1 MSAEQET
8 DQERR
13 ITFCLYESW
22 EKIAGSSGLP
32 ALKRLQRQEIE
43 AFKSNLV
50 LLDLRN
56 GKDNPNFQVI
66 GNGLTE
72 DLEIDLVGR
81 PLSEVP
87 RRSMLSRVTDH
98 YLEVLAN
105 RVPIAFEAEFVNLE
119 GEKALYRGILLP
131 FSDDNQ
137 NINFILGGVRWILAK
152 DVLLDEDK
160 PTIEELMRTIA
171 SGKDEIS
178 LEREDGETFNE
189 DDLDT
194 TTAPEA
200 AEDSQ
205 REDTDADAV
214 LNHDETINLESD
226 PSEEDAIAVENI
238 IFEEP
243 PINEVSTETT
253 SEEIPT
259 SEENLIEN
267 VEPVNVEAKSIPVD
281 NVLETKE
288 PDPELAVEEAINI
301 GDALLETD
309 DVTEEQIVFEEP
321 PINEVSIETTSEE
334 KPTSEEILIENIES
348 AIVEAELVTEDSAPK
363 IEEAETEHTVEETIN
378 TEVAP
383 LETDYVTE
391 EQVVFEEPLIDEVT
405 QETTSEEVI
414 FSEETSIT
422 QEDAA
427 NYDADTVA
435 DETYLE
441 IDGTTSFEED
451 IIEEL
456 TATPEDLDVSDAN
469 FSEQPEVQFEDNDD
483 DVETEDDTK
492 EGDTLEAVDII
503 REEPAVKE
511 KLKKRAKKGSVIE
524 RSMEM
529 LLGKSKKKDIFG
541 HEIRSAESKITLPTQ
556 PDPNDELDIIDE
568 HAEVDFD
575 ENESNLNT
583 PEQNQSIEVSEP
595 IIDVDN
601 NSEDPSVMIKKGS
614 ETVSDTISASFE
626 DEINKVMDDAID
638 EHIIDVDEVTPE
650 IIKVDSTTT
659 VDPLDGEILLDDID
673 ENNIEKTETVFQ
685 DTHNTIVEDT
695 TNTEEVTSYEIAEEE
710 IKEESSIK
718 LENELHEEISAQ
730 EEELLETPVAES
742 NQSNIALE
750 TDTSDVKEEIT
761 FDVTEAEDIADDA
774 IIIEQQVASSEP
786 IITDTSHDIPA
797 QKEEIS
803 EEDDLQE
810 LQDSLKQIIRY
821 IKKEDASHNR
831 SRDSLYNILT
841 AIYKFHSVC
850 ENSSVAYSKLVAENG
865 LKIQERA
872 PFTPVL
878 KICLGK
884 DYDKTRL
891 TEYAAALG
899 IAKHMNVDVEDF
911 HDFIKHFPGGIKGCV
926 KEMRAIRKGSNGAN
940 LVQQSR
946 TIEEARNV
954 LRDMPVIGRIRLKKM
969 IVSKDADEFCLLLAK
984 RRGHD
989 IDVLKVL
996 DDQYT
1001 KIDPILKRAAFIKGN
1016 LKKEN

>member
-32 ALKRLQRQEIE
+32 ALKRLKSQEIE

-56 GKDNPNFQVI
+56 GKDNPIFQVI

-72 DLEIDLVGR
+72 DLEVDLVGR
-81 PLSEVP
+81 PIAEVP
-87 RRSMLSRVTDH
+87 RRSMLSRVTDY

-105 RVPIAFEAEFVNLE
+105 RVPIAFEAEFVNRE
-119 GEKALYRGILLP
+119 GEKALHRGILLP

-152 DVLLDEDK
+152 DVQLDEDK

-171 SGKDEIS
+171 SGRDEIT
-178 LEREDGETFNE
+178 LENEEDVLNE
-189 DDLDT
+189 DQLDATLSQETTDDTLQERDIAETAVDVKGAIDLEDASFDVNSVAEEKVVFEEPHIDEILLETTSEEAKTSEEIYNESVAPINADT
-194 TTAPEA
+194 ETDNEDNPEKIN
-200 AEDSQ
+200 EP
-205 REDTDADAV
+205 
-214 LNHDETINLESD
+214 ETKLTVEEAINLED
-226 PSEEDAIAVENI
+226 VPSEETAVTEEKVV
-238 IFEEP
+238 FDEP
-243 PINEVSTETT
+243 PISETSTETT
-253 SEEIPT
+253 SDEIILTEEVP
-259 SEENLIEN
+259 SELDG
-267 VEPVNVEAKSIPVD
+267 VD
-281 NVLETKE
+281 NDE
-288 PDPELAVEEAINI
+288 PEEVA
-301 GDALLETD
+301 
-309 DVTEEQIVFEEP
+309 QEEP
-321 PINEVSIETTSEE
+321 P
-334 KPTSEEILIENIES
+334 
-348 AIVEAELVTEDSAPK
+348 
-363 IEEAETEHTVEETIN
+363 
-378 TEVAP
+378 
-383 LETDYVTE
+383 
-391 EQVVFEEPLIDEVT
+391 
-405 QETTSEEVI
+405 
-414 FSEETSIT
+414 
-422 QEDAA
+422 
-427 NYDADTVA
+427 
-435 DETYLE
+435 
-441 IDGTTSFEED
+441 
-451 IIEEL
+451 
-456 TATPEDLDVSDAN
+456 
-469 FSEQPEVQFEDNDD
+469 
-483 DVETEDDTK
+483 
-492 EGDTLEAVDII
+492 
-503 REEPAVKE
+503 VKE
-511 KLKKRAKKGSVIE
+511 KLKKRARKGSVIE

-556 PDPNDELDIIDE
+556 PDPNDEIDIIDE
-568 HAEVDFD
+568 QADVDFA
-575 ENESNLNT
+575 ENEGNLNL
-583 PEQNQSIEVSEP
+583 PEQNHAVESSGS
-595 IIDVDN
+595 IIDEDN
-601 NSEDPSVMIKKGS
+601 TSEDASIVITKDAD
-614 ETVSDTISASFE
+614 TVSDTISVSFE
-626 DEINKVMDDAID
+626 DEINKVMDDAD
-638 EHIIDVDEVTPE
+638 DQHIVDEGNPE
-650 IIKVDSTTT
+650 IITEDSVTITDSPDDEIILEETTE
-659 VDPLDGEILLDDID
+659 PEPEG
-673 ENNIEKTETVFQ
+673 FA
-685 DTHNTIVEDT
+685 
-695 TNTEEVTSYEIAEEE
+695 NTEEVTSYGYVEEE
-710 IKEESSIK
+710 INEEPSLK
-718 LENELHEEISAQ
+718 LENEIHEEISAQ
-730 EEELLETPVAES
+730 EEELLETSVAES

-750 TDTSDVKEEIT
+750 TGTDEEKEEIT

-774 IIIEQQVASSEP
+774 TIIEQQVASSEP
-786 IITDTSHDIPA
+786 IITDTSHDISA
-797 QKEEIS
+797 QKEEKS
-803 EEDDLQE
+803 EEENLRE
-810 LQDSLKQIIRY
+810 LQDSLKQVIRY

-850 ENSSVAYSKLVAENG
+850 ENSPVEYSKLVAENG

-946 TIEEARNV
+946 TVEEARNV
-954 LRDMPVIGRIRLKKM
+954 LRDMPVIGRIRLKKI

-1001 KIDPILKRAAFIKGN
+1001 KIDPILKRAAFINGN

>member
-1 MSAEQET
+1 MSSEQET

-56 GKDNPNFQVI
+56 GKDNPIFQVI

-72 DLEIDLVGR
+72 DLEVDLVGR
-81 PLSEVP
+81 PIAEVP

-105 RVPIAFEAEFVNLE
+105 RVPIAFEAEFVNRE

-152 DVLLDEDK
+152 DVELDEDK

-171 SGKDEIS
+171 SGRDEIT
-178 LEREDGETFNE
+178 LENEEDVLNE
-189 DDLDT
+189 DQLDATLSQETTDDTLQKRDIAETAVDVKGAIDL
-194 TTAPEA
+194 
-200 AEDSQ
+200 
-205 REDTDADAV
+205 
-214 LNHDETINLESD
+214 
-226 PSEEDAIAVENI
+226 EDASFDTNSVAEEKVV
-238 IFEEP
+238 FDEP
-243 PINEVSTETT
+243 PISETSTETT
-253 SEEIPT
+253 SDEIILTEEVP
-259 SEENLIEN
+259 SELDG
-267 VEPVNVEAKSIPVD
+267 VD
-281 NVLETKE
+281 N
-288 PDPELAVEEAINI
+288 DGPEAVA
-301 GDALLETD
+301 
-309 DVTEEQIVFEEP
+309 
-321 PINEVSIETTSEE
+321 
-334 KPTSEEILIENIES
+334 
-348 AIVEAELVTEDSAPK
+348 
-363 IEEAETEHTVEETIN
+363 
-378 TEVAP
+378 
-383 LETDYVTE
+383 
-391 EQVVFEEPLIDEVT
+391 
-405 QETTSEEVI
+405 EEV
-414 FSEETSIT
+414 
-422 QEDAA
+422 
-427 NYDADTVA
+427 
-435 DETYLE
+435 YLE
-441 IDGTTSFEED
+441 IDETTSFEED

-456 TATPEDLDVSDAN
+456 TAHDEQEEDIKPEELDLSN
-469 FSEQPEVQFEDNDD
+469 TIISEPTEEGIEDNNEVVEVDD
-483 DVETEDDTK
+483 QIKDDHIA
-492 EGDTLEAVDII
+492 EAEEVAQ
-503 REEPAVKE
+503 EEPPVKE
-511 KLKKRAKKGSVIE
+511 KLKKRARKGSVIE

-556 PDPNDELDIIDE
+556 PDPNDEIDIMDEQADVDFAENEGNLNLPEQNHAVESSGSIIDE
-568 HAEVDFD
+568 DNTS
-575 ENESNLNT
+575 ENA
-583 PEQNQSIEVSEP
+583 SIV
-595 IIDVDN
+595 ITKDAD
-601 NSEDPSVMIKKGS
+601 
-614 ETVSDTISASFE
+614 TVSDTISVSFE
-626 DEINKVMDDAID
+626 DEINKVMDDAD
-638 EHIIDVDEVTPE
+638 DQHIVDEGNPE
-650 IIKVDSTTT
+650 IITEDSVTITDSPDDEIILEETTE
-659 VDPLDGEILLDDID
+659 PEPEG
-673 ENNIEKTETVFQ
+673 FA
-685 DTHNTIVEDT
+685 
-695 TNTEEVTSYEIAEEE
+695 NTEEVTSYGYVEEE
-710 IKEESSIK
+710 INEESSLK
-718 LENELHEEISAQ
+718 LENEIHEEISAQ
-730 EEELLETPVAES
+730 EEELLETSVAES

-750 TDTSDVKEEIT
+750 TGTDEEKEEIT

-774 IIIEQQVASSEP
+774 TIIEQQVASSEP
-786 IITDTSHDIPA
+786 IITDTSHDISA
-797 QKEEIS
+797 QKEEKS
-803 EEDDLQE
+803 EEENLRE

-831 SRDSLYNILT
+831 SRDTLYNILT

-850 ENSSVAYSKLVAENG
+850 ENSPVEYSKLVAENG

-946 TIEEARNV
+946 TVEEARNV

-1001 KIDPILKRAAFIKGN
+1001 KIDPILKRAAFINGN

>member
-1 MSAEQET
+1 MSSEQET

-56 GKDNPNFQVI
+56 GKDNPIFQVI

-72 DLEIDLVGR
+72 DLEVDLVGR
-81 PLSEVP
+81 PIAEVP

-105 RVPIAFEAEFVNLE
+105 RVPIAFEAEFVNRE

-152 DVLLDEDK
+152 DVQLDEDK

-171 SGKDEIS
+171 SGRDEIT
-178 LEREDGETFNE
+178 LENEEDVLNE
-189 DDLDT
+189 DQLDATLSQETTDDTLQKRDIAETAVDVKGAIDL
-194 TTAPEA
+194 
-200 AEDSQ
+200 
-205 REDTDADAV
+205 
-214 LNHDETINLESD
+214 
-226 PSEEDAIAVENI
+226 EDASFDANSVAEEKVV
-238 IFEEP
+238 FDEP
-243 PINEVSTETT
+243 PISETSTETT
-253 SEEIPT
+253 SDEIILTEEVP
-259 SEENLIEN
+259 SELDG
-267 VEPVNVEAKSIPVD
+267 VD
-281 NVLETKE
+281 N
-288 PDPELAVEEAINI
+288 DGPEAVA
-301 GDALLETD
+301 
-309 DVTEEQIVFEEP
+309 
-321 PINEVSIETTSEE
+321 
-334 KPTSEEILIENIES
+334 
-348 AIVEAELVTEDSAPK
+348 
-363 IEEAETEHTVEETIN
+363 
-378 TEVAP
+378 
-383 LETDYVTE
+383 
-391 EQVVFEEPLIDEVT
+391 
-405 QETTSEEVI
+405 EEV
-414 FSEETSIT
+414 
-422 QEDAA
+422 
-427 NYDADTVA
+427 
-435 DETYLE
+435 YLE
-441 IDGTTSFEED
+441 IDETTSFEED

-456 TATPEDLDVSDAN
+456 TAHDEQEEDIKPEELDLSN
-469 FSEQPEVQFEDNDD
+469 TIISEPTEEGIEDNNEVVEVDD
-483 DVETEDDTK
+483 QIKDDHIA
-492 EGDTLEAVDII
+492 EAEEVAQ
-503 REEPAVKE
+503 EEPPVKE
-511 KLKKRAKKGSVIE
+511 KLKKRARKGSVIE

-556 PDPNDELDIIDE
+556 PDPNDEIDIMDEQADVDFAENEGNLNLPEQNHAVESSGSIIDE
-568 HAEVDFD
+568 DNTS
-575 ENESNLNT
+575 ENA
-583 PEQNQSIEVSEP
+583 SIV
-595 IIDVDN
+595 ITKDAD
-601 NSEDPSVMIKKGS
+601 
-614 ETVSDTISASFE
+614 TVSDTISVSFE
-626 DEINKVMDDAID
+626 DEINKVMDDAD
-638 EHIIDVDEVTPE
+638 DQHIVDEGNPE
-650 IIKVDSTTT
+650 IITEDSVTITDSPDDEIILEETTE
-659 VDPLDGEILLDDID
+659 PEPEG
-673 ENNIEKTETVFQ
+673 FA
-685 DTHNTIVEDT
+685 
-695 TNTEEVTSYEIAEEE
+695 NTEEVTSYGYVEEE
-710 IKEESSIK
+710 INEESSLQ
-718 LENELHEEISAQ
+718 LENEIHEEISAQ
-730 EEELLETPVAES
+730 EEELLETSVAAS

-750 TDTSDVKEEIT
+750 TGTDEEKEEIT

-774 IIIEQQVASSEP
+774 TIIEQQVASSEP
-786 IITDTSHDIPA
+786 IITDTSHDISA
-797 QKEEIS
+797 QKEEKS
-803 EEDDLQE
+803 EEENLRE

-831 SRDSLYNILT
+831 SRDTLYNILT

-850 ENSSVAYSKLVAENG
+850 ENSPVEYSKLVAENG

-946 TIEEARNV
+946 TVEEARNV

-1001 KIDPILKRAAFIKGN
+1001 KIDPILKRAAFINGN

>member
-22 EKIAGSSGLP
+22 EKIAGSSRLP

-56 GKDNPNFQVI
+56 RKDNPIFQVI

-72 DLEIDLVGR
+72 DLEVDLVGR
-81 PLSEVP
+81 PIAEVP

-105 RVPIAFEAEFVNLE
+105 RVPIAFEAEFVNRE

-152 DVLLDEDK
+152 DVQLDEDK

-171 SGKDEIS
+171 SGRDEIT
-178 LEREDGETFNE
+178 LENEEDVLNE
-189 DDLDT
+189 DQLDATLSQETTDDTLQKRDIAETAVDVKGAIDL
-194 TTAPEA
+194 
-200 AEDSQ
+200 
-205 REDTDADAV
+205 
-214 LNHDETINLESD
+214 
-226 PSEEDAIAVENI
+226 EDASFDANSVAEEKVV
-238 IFEEP
+238 FDEP
-243 PINEVSTETT
+243 PISETSTETT
-253 SEEIPT
+253 SDEIILTEEVP
-259 SEENLIEN
+259 SELDG
-267 VEPVNVEAKSIPVD
+267 VD
-281 NVLETKE
+281 NDE
-288 PDPELAVEEAINI
+288 PEAVA
-301 GDALLETD
+301 
-309 DVTEEQIVFEEP
+309 
-321 PINEVSIETTSEE
+321 
-334 KPTSEEILIENIES
+334 
-348 AIVEAELVTEDSAPK
+348 
-363 IEEAETEHTVEETIN
+363 
-378 TEVAP
+378 
-383 LETDYVTE
+383 
-391 EQVVFEEPLIDEVT
+391 
-405 QETTSEEVI
+405 EEV
-414 FSEETSIT
+414 
-422 QEDAA
+422 
-427 NYDADTVA
+427 
-435 DETYLE
+435 YLE
-441 IDGTTSFEED
+441 IDETTSFEED

-456 TATPEDLDVSDAN
+456 TAHDEQEEDIKPEELDLSN
-469 FSEQPEVQFEDNDD
+469 TIISEPTEEGIEDNNELVEVDD
-483 DVETEDDTK
+483 QIKDDHIA
-492 EGDTLEAVDII
+492 EAEEVAQ
-503 REEPAVKE
+503 EEPPVKE
-511 KLKKRAKKGSVIE
+511 KLKKRARKGSVIE

-556 PDPNDELDIIDE
+556 PDPNDEIDIMDEQADVDFAENEGNLNLPEQNHAVESSGSIIDE
-568 HAEVDFD
+568 DNTS
-575 ENESNLNT
+575 ENA
-583 PEQNQSIEVSEP
+583 SIV
-595 IIDVDN
+595 ITKDAD
-601 NSEDPSVMIKKGS
+601 
-614 ETVSDTISASFE
+614 TVSDTISVSFE
-626 DEINKVMDDAID
+626 DEINKVMDDAD
-638 EHIIDVDEVTPE
+638 DQHIVDEGNPE
-650 IIKVDSTTT
+650 IITEDSVTITDSPDDEIILEETTE
-659 VDPLDGEILLDDID
+659 PEPEG
-673 ENNIEKTETVFQ
+673 FA
-685 DTHNTIVEDT
+685 
-695 TNTEEVTSYEIAEEE
+695 NTEEVTSYGYVEEE
-710 IKEESSIK
+710 INEESFLK
-718 LENELHEEISAQ
+718 LENEIHEEISAQ
-730 EEELLETPVAES
+730 EEE
-742 NQSNIALE
+742 
-750 TDTSDVKEEIT
+750 K
-761 FDVTEAEDIADDA
+761 
-774 IIIEQQVASSEP
+774 
-786 IITDTSHDIPA
+786 
-797 QKEEIS
+797 S
-803 EEDDLQE
+803 EEENLRE

-850 ENSSVAYSKLVAENG
+850 ENSPVEYSKLVAENG

-946 TIEEARNV
+946 TVEEARNV

-1001 KIDPILKRAAFIKGN
+1001 KIDPILKRAAFINGN

>member
-32 ALKRLQRQEIE
+32 ALKRLKSQEIE

-56 GKDNPNFQVI
+56 GKDNPIFQVI

-72 DLEIDLVGR
+72 DLEVDLVGR
-81 PLSEVP
+81 PIAEVP
-87 RRSMLSRVTDH
+87 RRSMLSRVTDY

-105 RVPIAFEAEFVNLE
+105 RVPIAFEAEFVNRE
-119 GEKALYRGILLP
+119 GEKALHRGILLP

-152 DVLLDEDK
+152 DVQLDEDK

-171 SGKDEIS
+171 SGRDEIT
-178 LEREDGETFNE
+178 LENEEDVLNE
-189 DDLDT
+189 DQLDATLSQETTDDTLQERDIAETAVDVKGAIDLEDASFDVNSVAEEKVVFEEPHIDEILLETTSEEAKTSEEIYNESVAPINADT
-194 TTAPEA
+194 ETDNEDNPEKIN
-200 AEDSQ
+200 EP
-205 REDTDADAV
+205 
-214 LNHDETINLESD
+214 ETKLTVEEAINLED
-226 PSEEDAIAVENI
+226 VPSEETAVTEEKVV
-238 IFEEP
+238 FDEP
-243 PINEVSTETT
+243 PISETSTETT
-253 SEEIPT
+253 SDEIILTEEVP
-259 SEENLIEN
+259 SELDG
-267 VEPVNVEAKSIPVD
+267 VD
-281 NVLETKE
+281 NDE
-288 PDPELAVEEAINI
+288 PEEVA
-301 GDALLETD
+301 
-309 DVTEEQIVFEEP
+309 QEEP
-321 PINEVSIETTSEE
+321 P
-334 KPTSEEILIENIES
+334 
-348 AIVEAELVTEDSAPK
+348 
-363 IEEAETEHTVEETIN
+363 
-378 TEVAP
+378 
-383 LETDYVTE
+383 
-391 EQVVFEEPLIDEVT
+391 
-405 QETTSEEVI
+405 
-414 FSEETSIT
+414 
-422 QEDAA
+422 
-427 NYDADTVA
+427 
-435 DETYLE
+435 
-441 IDGTTSFEED
+441 
-451 IIEEL
+451 
-456 TATPEDLDVSDAN
+456 
-469 FSEQPEVQFEDNDD
+469 
-483 DVETEDDTK
+483 
-492 EGDTLEAVDII
+492 
-503 REEPAVKE
+503 VKE
-511 KLKKRAKKGSVIE
+511 KLKKRARKGSVIE

-556 PDPNDELDIIDE
+556 PDPNDEIDIIDE
-568 HAEVDFD
+568 QADVDFA
-575 ENESNLNT
+575 ENEGNLNL
-583 PEQNQSIEVSEP
+583 PEQNHAVESSGS
-595 IIDVDN
+595 IIDEDN
-601 NSEDPSVMIKKGS
+601 TSEDASIVITKDAD
-614 ETVSDTISASFE
+614 TVSDTISVSFE
-626 DEINKVMDDAID
+626 DEINKVMDDAD
-638 EHIIDVDEVTPE
+638 DQHIVDEGNPE
-650 IIKVDSTTT
+650 IITEDSVTITDSPDDEIILEETTE
-659 VDPLDGEILLDDID
+659 PEPEG
-673 ENNIEKTETVFQ
+673 FA
-685 DTHNTIVEDT
+685 
-695 TNTEEVTSYEIAEEE
+695 NTEEVTSYGYVEEE
-710 IKEESSIK
+710 INEEPSLK
-718 LENELHEEISAQ
+718 LENEIHEEISAQ
-730 EEELLETPVAES
+730 EEELLETSVAES

-750 TDTSDVKEEIT
+750 TATDEEKEEIT

-774 IIIEQQVASSEP
+774 TIIEQQVASSEP
-786 IITDTSHDIPA
+786 IITDTSHDISA
-797 QKEEIS
+797 QKEEKS
-803 EEDDLQE
+803 EEENLRE
-810 LQDSLKQIIRY
+810 LQDSLKQVIRY

-850 ENSSVAYSKLVAENG
+850 ENSPVEYSKLVAENG

-946 TIEEARNV
+946 TVEEARNV
-954 LRDMPVIGRIRLKKM
+954 LRDMPVIGRIRLKKI

-1001 KIDPILKRAAFIKGN
+1001 KIDPILKRAAFINGN

>member
-32 ALKRLQRQEIE
+32 ALKRLKSQEIE

-56 GKDNPNFQVI
+56 GKDNPIFQVI

-72 DLEIDLVGR
+72 DLEVDLVGR
-81 PLSEVP
+81 PIAEVP

-105 RVPIAFEAEFVNLE
+105 RVPIAFEAEFVNRE
-119 GEKALYRGILLP
+119 GEKALHRGILLP

-152 DVLLDEDK
+152 DVQLDEDK

-171 SGKDEIS
+171 SGRDEIT
-178 LEREDGETFNE
+178 LENEEDVLNE
-189 DDLDT
+189 DQLDATLSQETTDDTLQERDIAETAVDVKGAIDLEDASFDVNSVAEEKVVFEEPHIDEILLETTSEEAKTSEEIYNESVAPINADT
-194 TTAPEA
+194 ETDNEDNPEKIN
-200 AEDSQ
+200 EP
-205 REDTDADAV
+205 
-214 LNHDETINLESD
+214 ETKLTVEEAINLED
-226 PSEEDAIAVENI
+226 VPSEETAVTEEKVV
-238 IFEEP
+238 FDEP
-243 PINEVSTETT
+243 PISETSTETT
-253 SEEIPT
+253 SDEIILTEEVP
-259 SEENLIEN
+259 SELDG
-267 VEPVNVEAKSIPVD
+267 VD
-281 NVLETKE
+281 NDE
-288 PDPELAVEEAINI
+288 PEEVA
-301 GDALLETD
+301 
-309 DVTEEQIVFEEP
+309 QEEP
-321 PINEVSIETTSEE
+321 P
-334 KPTSEEILIENIES
+334 
-348 AIVEAELVTEDSAPK
+348 
-363 IEEAETEHTVEETIN
+363 
-378 TEVAP
+378 
-383 LETDYVTE
+383 
-391 EQVVFEEPLIDEVT
+391 
-405 QETTSEEVI
+405 
-414 FSEETSIT
+414 
-422 QEDAA
+422 
-427 NYDADTVA
+427 
-435 DETYLE
+435 
-441 IDGTTSFEED
+441 
-451 IIEEL
+451 
-456 TATPEDLDVSDAN
+456 
-469 FSEQPEVQFEDNDD
+469 
-483 DVETEDDTK
+483 
-492 EGDTLEAVDII
+492 
-503 REEPAVKE
+503 VKE
-511 KLKKRAKKGSVIE
+511 KLKKRARKGSVIE

-556 PDPNDELDIIDE
+556 PDPNDEIDIIDE
-568 HAEVDFD
+568 QADVDFA
-575 ENESNLNT
+575 ENEGNLNL
-583 PEQNQSIEVSEP
+583 PEQNHAVESSGS
-595 IIDVDN
+595 IIDEDN
-601 NSEDPSVMIKKGS
+601 TSEDASIVITKDAD
-614 ETVSDTISASFE
+614 TVSDTISVSFE
-626 DEINKVMDDAID
+626 DEINKVMDDAD
-638 EHIIDVDEVTPE
+638 DQHIVDEGNPE
-650 IIKVDSTTT
+650 IITEDSVTITDSPDDEIILEETTE
-659 VDPLDGEILLDDID
+659 PEPEG
-673 ENNIEKTETVFQ
+673 FA
-685 DTHNTIVEDT
+685 
-695 TNTEEVTSYEIAEEE
+695 NTEEVTSYGYVEEE
-710 IKEESSIK
+710 INEEPSLK
-718 LENELHEEISAQ
+718 LENEIHEEISAQ
-730 EEELLETPVAES
+730 EEELLETSVAES

-750 TDTSDVKEEIT
+750 TATDEEKEEIT

-774 IIIEQQVASSEP
+774 TIIEQQVASSEP
-786 IITDTSHDIPA
+786 IITDTSHDISA
-797 QKEEIS
+797 QKEEKS
-803 EEDDLQE
+803 EEENLRE
-810 LQDSLKQIIRY
+810 LQDSLKQVIRY

-850 ENSSVAYSKLVAENG
+850 ENSPVEYSKLVAENG

-946 TIEEARNV
+946 TVEEARNV
-954 LRDMPVIGRIRLKKM
+954 LRDMPVIGRIRLKKI
-969 IVSKDADEFCLLLAK
+969 IVSKEFCLLLAK

-1001 KIDPILKRAAFIKGN
+1001 KIDPILKRAAFINGN

>member
-8 DQERR
+8 DQERS

-56 GKDNPNFQVI
+56 GKDNPIFQVI

-72 DLEIDLVGR
+72 DLEVDLVGR
-81 PLSEVP
+81 PIAEVP

-105 RVPIAFEAEFVNLE
+105 RVPIAFEAEFVNRE

-137 NINFILGGVRWILAK
+137 NINFILGGVRWVLAK
-152 DVLLDEDK
+152 DVQLDEDK

-171 SGKDEIS
+171 SGRDEIT
-178 LEREDGETFNE
+178 LENEEDVLNE
-189 DDLDT
+189 DQLDATLSQETTDDTLQERDIAETAVDVKGAIDL
-194 TTAPEA
+194 
-200 AEDSQ
+200 
-205 REDTDADAV
+205 
-214 LNHDETINLESD
+214 
-226 PSEEDAIAVENI
+226 EDASFDANSVAEEKVV
-238 IFEEP
+238 FDEP
-243 PINEVSTETT
+243 PISETSTETT
-253 SEEIPT
+253 SDEIILTEEVP
-259 SEENLIEN
+259 SKLDG
-267 VEPVNVEAKSIPVD
+267 VD
-281 NVLETKE
+281 NDE
-288 PDPELAVEEAINI
+288 PE
-301 GDALLETD
+301 
-309 DVTEEQIVFEEP
+309 
-321 PINEVSIETTSEE
+321 
-334 KPTSEEILIENIES
+334 
-348 AIVEAELVTEDSAPK
+348 
-363 IEEAETEHTVEETIN
+363 
-378 TEVAP
+378 EVA
-383 LETDYVTE
+383 
-391 EQVVFEEPLIDEVT
+391 
-405 QETTSEEVI
+405 EEV
-414 FSEETSIT
+414 
-422 QEDAA
+422 
-427 NYDADTVA
+427 
-435 DETYLE
+435 YLE
-441 IDGTTSFEED
+441 IDETTSFEEG
-451 IIEEL
+451 IIEKL
-456 TATPEDLDVSDAN
+456 TAHDEQEEDIKPEELDLSN
-469 FSEQPEVQFEDNDD
+469 TIISEPTEEGIEDNNEVVEVDD
-483 DVETEDDTK
+483 QIKDDHIA
-492 EGDTLEAVDII
+492 EAEEVAQ
-503 REEPAVKE
+503 EEPPVKE
-511 KLKKRAKKGSVIE
+511 KLKKRARKGSVIE

-556 PDPNDELDIIDE
+556 PDPNDEIDIMDEQADVDFAENEGNLNLPEQNHAVESSGSIIDE
-568 HAEVDFD
+568 DNTS
-575 ENESNLNT
+575 ENA
-583 PEQNQSIEVSEP
+583 SIV
-595 IIDVDN
+595 ITKDAD
-601 NSEDPSVMIKKGS
+601 
-614 ETVSDTISASFE
+614 TVSDTISVSFE
-626 DEINKVMDDAID
+626 DEINKVMDDAD
-638 EHIIDVDEVTPE
+638 DQHIVDEGNPE
-650 IIKVDSTTT
+650 IITEDSVTITDSPDDEIILEETTE
-659 VDPLDGEILLDDID
+659 PEPEG
-673 ENNIEKTETVFQ
+673 FA
-685 DTHNTIVEDT
+685 
-695 TNTEEVTSYEIAEEE
+695 NTEEVTSYGYVEEE
-710 IKEESSIK
+710 INEESSLK
-718 LENELHEEISAQ
+718 LENEIHEEISAQ
-730 EEELLETPVAES
+730 EEELLETSVAES

-750 TDTSDVKEEIT
+750 TGTDEEKEEIT

-774 IIIEQQVASSEP
+774 TIIEQQVASSEP
-786 IITDTSHDIPA
+786 IITDTSHDISA
-797 QKEEIS
+797 QKEEKS
-803 EEDDLQE
+803 EEENLRE

-850 ENSSVAYSKLVAENG
+850 ENSPVEYSKLVAENG

-946 TIEEARNV
+946 TVEEARNV

-1001 KIDPILKRAAFIKGN
+1001 KIDPILKRAAFINGN

>member
-56 GKDNPNFQVI
+56 GKDNPIFQVI

-72 DLEIDLVGR
+72 DLEVDLVGR
-81 PLSEVP
+81 PIAEVP

-105 RVPIAFEAEFVNLE
+105 RVPIAFEAEFVNRE

-152 DVLLDEDK
+152 DVQLDEDK

-171 SGKDEIS
+171 SGRDEIT
-178 LEREDGETFNE
+178 LENEEDVLNE
-189 DDLDT
+189 DQLDATLSQETTDDTLQKRDIAETAVDVKGAIDL
-194 TTAPEA
+194 
-200 AEDSQ
+200 
-205 REDTDADAV
+205 
-214 LNHDETINLESD
+214 
-226 PSEEDAIAVENI
+226 EDASFDANSVAEEKVV
-238 IFEEP
+238 FDEP
-243 PINEVSTETT
+243 PISETSTETT
-253 SEEIPT
+253 SDEIILTEEVP
-259 SEENLIEN
+259 SELDG
-267 VEPVNVEAKSIPVD
+267 VD
-281 NVLETKE
+281 N
-288 PDPELAVEEAINI
+288 DGPEAVA
-301 GDALLETD
+301 
-309 DVTEEQIVFEEP
+309 
-321 PINEVSIETTSEE
+321 
-334 KPTSEEILIENIES
+334 
-348 AIVEAELVTEDSAPK
+348 
-363 IEEAETEHTVEETIN
+363 
-378 TEVAP
+378 
-383 LETDYVTE
+383 
-391 EQVVFEEPLIDEVT
+391 
-405 QETTSEEVI
+405 EEV
-414 FSEETSIT
+414 
-422 QEDAA
+422 
-427 NYDADTVA
+427 
-435 DETYLE
+435 YLE
-441 IDGTTSFEED
+441 IDETTSFEED

-456 TATPEDLDVSDAN
+456 TAHDEQEEDIKPEELDLSN
-469 FSEQPEVQFEDNDD
+469 TIISEPTEEGIEDNNEVVEVDD
-483 DVETEDDTK
+483 QIKDDHIA
-492 EGDTLEAVDII
+492 EAEEVAQ
-503 REEPAVKE
+503 EEPPVKE
-511 KLKKRAKKGSVIE
+511 KLKKRARKGSVIE

-556 PDPNDELDIIDE
+556 PDPNDEIDIMDEQADVDFAENEGNLNLPEQNHAVESSGSIIDE
-568 HAEVDFD
+568 DNTS
-575 ENESNLNT
+575 ENA
-583 PEQNQSIEVSEP
+583 SIV
-595 IIDVDN
+595 ITKDAD
-601 NSEDPSVMIKKGS
+601 
-614 ETVSDTISASFE
+614 TVSDTISVSFE
-626 DEINKVMDDAID
+626 DEINKVMDDAD
-638 EHIIDVDEVTPE
+638 DQHIVDEGNPE
-650 IIKVDSTTT
+650 IITEDSVTITDSPDDEIILEETTE
-659 VDPLDGEILLDDID
+659 PEPEG
-673 ENNIEKTETVFQ
+673 FA
-685 DTHNTIVEDT
+685 
-695 TNTEEVTSYEIAEEE
+695 NTEEVTSYGYVEEE
-710 IKEESSIK
+710 INEESSLK
-718 LENELHEEISAQ
+718 LENEIHEEISAQ
-730 EEELLETPVAES
+730 EEELLETSVAES

-750 TDTSDVKEEIT
+750 TGTDEEKEEIT

-774 IIIEQQVASSEP
+774 TIIEQQVASSEP
-786 IITDTSHDIPA
+786 IITDTSHDISA
-797 QKEEIS
+797 QKEEKS
-803 EEDDLQE
+803 EEENLRE

-831 SRDSLYNILT
+831 SRDTLYNILT

-850 ENSSVAYSKLVAENG
+850 ENSPVEYSKLVAENG

-946 TIEEARNV
+946 TVEEARNV

-1001 KIDPILKRAAFIKGN
+1001 KIDPILKRAAFINGN

>member
-32 ALKRLQRQEIE
+32 ALKRLKSQEIE

-56 GKDNPNFQVI
+56 GKDNPIFQVI

-72 DLEIDLVGR
+72 DLEVDLVGR
-81 PLSEVP
+81 PIAEVP
-87 RRSMLSRVTDH
+87 RRSMLSRVTDY

-105 RVPIAFEAEFVNLE
+105 RVPIAFEAEFVNRE
-119 GEKALYRGILLP
+119 GEKALHRGILLP

-152 DVLLDEDK
+152 DVQLDEDK

-171 SGKDEIS
+171 SGRDEIT
-178 LEREDGETFNE
+178 LENEEDVLNE
-189 DDLDT
+189 DQLDATLSQETTDDTLQERDIAETAVDVKGAIDLEDASFDVNSVAEEKVVFEEPHIDEILLETTSEEAKTSEEIYNESVAPINADT
-194 TTAPEA
+194 ETDNEDNPEKIN
-200 AEDSQ
+200 EP
-205 REDTDADAV
+205 
-214 LNHDETINLESD
+214 ETKLIVEEAINLED
-226 PSEEDAIAVENI
+226 VPSEETAVTEEKVV
-238 IFEEP
+238 FDEP
-243 PINEVSTETT
+243 PISETSTETT
-253 SEEIPT
+253 SDEIILTEEVP
-259 SEENLIEN
+259 SELDG
-267 VEPVNVEAKSIPVD
+267 VD
-281 NVLETKE
+281 NDE
-288 PDPELAVEEAINI
+288 PEEVA
-301 GDALLETD
+301 
-309 DVTEEQIVFEEP
+309 QEEP
-321 PINEVSIETTSEE
+321 P
-334 KPTSEEILIENIES
+334 
-348 AIVEAELVTEDSAPK
+348 
-363 IEEAETEHTVEETIN
+363 
-378 TEVAP
+378 
-383 LETDYVTE
+383 
-391 EQVVFEEPLIDEVT
+391 
-405 QETTSEEVI
+405 
-414 FSEETSIT
+414 
-422 QEDAA
+422 
-427 NYDADTVA
+427 
-435 DETYLE
+435 
-441 IDGTTSFEED
+441 
-451 IIEEL
+451 
-456 TATPEDLDVSDAN
+456 
-469 FSEQPEVQFEDNDD
+469 
-483 DVETEDDTK
+483 
-492 EGDTLEAVDII
+492 
-503 REEPAVKE
+503 VKE
-511 KLKKRAKKGSVIE
+511 KLKKRARKGSVIE

-556 PDPNDELDIIDE
+556 PDPNDEIDIIDE
-568 HAEVDFD
+568 QADVDFA
-575 ENESNLNT
+575 ENEGNLNL
-583 PEQNQSIEVSEP
+583 PEQNHAVESSGS
-595 IIDVDN
+595 IIDEDN
-601 NSEDPSVMIKKGS
+601 TSEDASIVITKDAD
-614 ETVSDTISASFE
+614 TVSDTISVSFE
-626 DEINKVMDDAID
+626 DEINKVMDDAD
-638 EHIIDVDEVTPE
+638 DQHIVDEGNPE
-650 IIKVDSTTT
+650 IITEDSVTITDSPDDEIILEETTE
-659 VDPLDGEILLDDID
+659 PEPEG
-673 ENNIEKTETVFQ
+673 FA
-685 DTHNTIVEDT
+685 
-695 TNTEEVTSYEIAEEE
+695 NTEEVTSYGYVEEE
-710 IKEESSIK
+710 INEEPSLK
-718 LENELHEEISAQ
+718 LENEIHEEISAQ
-730 EEELLETPVAES
+730 EEELLETSVAES

-750 TDTSDVKEEIT
+750 TGTDEEKEEIT

-774 IIIEQQVASSEP
+774 TIIEQQVASSEP
-786 IITDTSHDIPA
+786 IITDTSHDISA
-797 QKEEIS
+797 QKEEKS
-803 EEDDLQE
+803 EEENLRE
-810 LQDSLKQIIRY
+810 LQDSLKQVIRY

-850 ENSSVAYSKLVAENG
+850 ENSPVEYSKLVAENG

-946 TIEEARNV
+946 TVEEARNV
-954 LRDMPVIGRIRLKKM
+954 LRDMPVIGRIRLKKI
-969 IVSKDADEFCLLLAK
+969 IVSKEFCLLLAK

-1001 KIDPILKRAAFIKGN
+1001 KIDPILKRAAFINGN

>member
-56 GKDNPNFQVI
+56 GKDNPIFQVI

-72 DLEIDLVGR
+72 DLEVDLVGR
-81 PLSEVP
+81 PIAEVP

-105 RVPIAFEAEFVNLE
+105 RVPIAFEAEFVNRE

-152 DVLLDEDK
+152 DVQLDEDK

-171 SGKDEIS
+171 SGRDEIT
-178 LEREDGETFNE
+178 LENEEDVLNE
-189 DDLDT
+189 DQLDATLSQETTDDTLQKRDIAETAVDVKGAIDL
-194 TTAPEA
+194 
-200 AEDSQ
+200 
-205 REDTDADAV
+205 
-214 LNHDETINLESD
+214 
-226 PSEEDAIAVENI
+226 EDASFDANSVAKEKVV
-238 IFEEP
+238 FDEP
-243 PINEVSTETT
+243 PISETSTETT
-253 SEEIPT
+253 SDEIILTEEVP
-259 SEENLIEN
+259 SELDG
-267 VEPVNVEAKSIPVD
+267 VD
-281 NVLETKE
+281 NDE
-288 PDPELAVEEAINI
+288 PEAVA
-301 GDALLETD
+301 
-309 DVTEEQIVFEEP
+309 
-321 PINEVSIETTSEE
+321 
-334 KPTSEEILIENIES
+334 
-348 AIVEAELVTEDSAPK
+348 
-363 IEEAETEHTVEETIN
+363 
-378 TEVAP
+378 
-383 LETDYVTE
+383 
-391 EQVVFEEPLIDEVT
+391 
-405 QETTSEEVI
+405 EEV
-414 FSEETSIT
+414 
-422 QEDAA
+422 
-427 NYDADTVA
+427 
-435 DETYLE
+435 YLE
-441 IDGTTSFEED
+441 IDETTSFEED

-456 TATPEDLDVSDAN
+456 TAHDEQEEDIKPE
-469 FSEQPEVQFEDNDD
+469 
-483 DVETEDDTK
+483 
-492 EGDTLEAVDII
+492 
-503 REEPAVKE
+503 
-511 KLKKRAKKGSVIE
+511 
-524 RSMEM
+524 
-529 LLGKSKKKDIFG
+529 
-541 HEIRSAESKITLPTQ
+541 
-556 PDPNDELDIIDE
+556 ELDLSNTII
-568 HAEVDFD
+568 
-575 ENESNLNT
+575 
-583 PEQNQSIEVSEP
+583 SEP
-595 IIDVDN
+595 
-601 NSEDPSVMIKKGS
+601 
-614 ETVSDTISASFE
+614 
-626 DEINKVMDDAID
+626 
-638 EHIIDVDEVTPE
+638 
-650 IIKVDSTTT
+650 
-659 VDPLDGEILLDDID
+659 
-673 ENNIEKTETVFQ
+673 
-685 DTHNTIVEDT
+685 
-695 TNTEEVTSYEIAEEE
+695 TEEGI
-710 IKEESSIK
+710 EESSLK
-718 LENELHEEISAQ
+718 LENEIHEEISAQ
-730 EEELLETPVAES
+730 EEELLETSVAES

-750 TDTSDVKEEIT
+750 TGTDEEKEEIT

-774 IIIEQQVASSEP
+774 TIIEQQVASSEP
-786 IITDTSHDIPA
+786 IITDTSHDISA
-797 QKEEIS
+797 QKEEKS
-803 EEDDLQE
+803 EEENLRE

-850 ENSSVAYSKLVAENG
+850 ENSPVEYSKLVAENG

-946 TIEEARNV
+946 TVEEARNV

-1001 KIDPILKRAAFIKGN
+1001 KIDPILKRTAFINGN

>member
-32 ALKRLQRQEIE
+32 ALKRLKSQEIE

-56 GKDNPNFQVI
+56 GKDNPIFQVI

-72 DLEIDLVGR
+72 DLEVDLVGR
-81 PLSEVP
+81 PIAEVP
-87 RRSMLSRVTDH
+87 RRSMLSRVTDY

-105 RVPIAFEAEFVNLE
+105 RVPIAFEAEFVNRE
-119 GEKALYRGILLP
+119 GEKALHRGILLP

-152 DVLLDEDK
+152 DVQLDEDK

-171 SGKDEIS
+171 SGRDEIT
-178 LEREDGETFNE
+178 LENEEDVLNE
-189 DDLDT
+189 DQLDATLSQETTDDTLQERDIAETAVDVKGAIDLEDASFDVNSVAEEKVVFEEPHIDEILLETTSEEAKTSEEIYNESVAPINADT
-194 TTAPEA
+194 ETDNEDNPEKIN
-200 AEDSQ
+200 EP
-205 REDTDADAV
+205 
-214 LNHDETINLESD
+214 ETKLIVEEAINLED
-226 PSEEDAIAVENI
+226 VPSEETAVTEEKVV
-238 IFEEP
+238 FDEP
-243 PINEVSTETT
+243 PISETSTETT
-253 SEEIPT
+253 SDEIILTEEVP
-259 SEENLIEN
+259 SELDG
-267 VEPVNVEAKSIPVD
+267 VD
-281 NVLETKE
+281 NDE
-288 PDPELAVEEAINI
+288 PEEVA
-301 GDALLETD
+301 
-309 DVTEEQIVFEEP
+309 QEEP
-321 PINEVSIETTSEE
+321 P
-334 KPTSEEILIENIES
+334 
-348 AIVEAELVTEDSAPK
+348 
-363 IEEAETEHTVEETIN
+363 
-378 TEVAP
+378 
-383 LETDYVTE
+383 
-391 EQVVFEEPLIDEVT
+391 
-405 QETTSEEVI
+405 
-414 FSEETSIT
+414 
-422 QEDAA
+422 
-427 NYDADTVA
+427 
-435 DETYLE
+435 
-441 IDGTTSFEED
+441 
-451 IIEEL
+451 
-456 TATPEDLDVSDAN
+456 
-469 FSEQPEVQFEDNDD
+469 
-483 DVETEDDTK
+483 
-492 EGDTLEAVDII
+492 
-503 REEPAVKE
+503 VKE
-511 KLKKRAKKGSVIE
+511 KLKKRARKGSVIE

-556 PDPNDELDIIDE
+556 PDPNDEIDIIDE
-568 HAEVDFD
+568 QADVDFA
-575 ENESNLNT
+575 ENEGNLNL
-583 PEQNQSIEVSEP
+583 PEQNHAVESSGS
-595 IIDVDN
+595 IIDEDN
-601 NSEDPSVMIKKGS
+601 TSEDASIVITKDAD
-614 ETVSDTISASFE
+614 TVSDTISVSFE
-626 DEINKVMDDAID
+626 DEINKVMDDAD
-638 EHIIDVDEVTPE
+638 DQHIVDEGNPE
-650 IIKVDSTTT
+650 IITEDSVTITDSPDDEIILEETTE
-659 VDPLDGEILLDDID
+659 PEPEG
-673 ENNIEKTETVFQ
+673 FA
-685 DTHNTIVEDT
+685 
-695 TNTEEVTSYEIAEEE
+695 NTEEVTSYGYVEEE
-710 IKEESSIK
+710 INEEPSLK
-718 LENELHEEISAQ
+718 LENEIHEEISAQ
-730 EEELLETPVAES
+730 EEELLETSVAES

-750 TDTSDVKEEIT
+750 TATDEEKEEIT

-774 IIIEQQVASSEP
+774 TIIEQQVASSEP
-786 IITDTSHDIPA
+786 IITDTSHDISA
-797 QKEEIS
+797 QKEEKS
-803 EEDDLQE
+803 EEENLRE
-810 LQDSLKQIIRY
+810 LQDSLKQVIRY

-850 ENSSVAYSKLVAENG
+850 ENSPVEYSKLVAENG

-946 TIEEARNV
+946 TVEEARNV
-954 LRDMPVIGRIRLKKM
+954 LRDMPVIGRIRLKKI
-969 IVSKDADEFCLLLAK
+969 IVSKEFCLLLAK

-1001 KIDPILKRAAFIKGN
+1001 KIDPILKRAAFINGN

>member
-1 MSAEQET
+1 MSSEQET

-56 GKDNPNFQVI
+56 GKDNPIFQVI

-72 DLEIDLVGR
+72 DLEVDLVGR
-81 PLSEVP
+81 PIAEVP

-105 RVPIAFEAEFVNLE
+105 RVPIAFEAEFVNRE

-152 DVLLDEDK
+152 DVQLDEDK

-171 SGKDEIS
+171 SGRDEIT
-178 LEREDGETFNE
+178 LENEEDVLNE
-189 DDLDT
+189 DQLDATLSQETTDDTLQKRDIAETAVDVKGAIDL
-194 TTAPEA
+194 
-200 AEDSQ
+200 
-205 REDTDADAV
+205 
-214 LNHDETINLESD
+214 
-226 PSEEDAIAVENI
+226 EDASFDANSVAEEKVV
-238 IFEEP
+238 FDEP
-243 PINEVSTETT
+243 PISETSTETT
-253 SEEIPT
+253 SDEIILTEEVP
-259 SEENLIEN
+259 SELDG
-267 VEPVNVEAKSIPVD
+267 VD
-281 NVLETKE
+281 NDGLE
-288 PDPELAVEEAINI
+288 AVA
-301 GDALLETD
+301 
-309 DVTEEQIVFEEP
+309 
-321 PINEVSIETTSEE
+321 
-334 KPTSEEILIENIES
+334 
-348 AIVEAELVTEDSAPK
+348 
-363 IEEAETEHTVEETIN
+363 
-378 TEVAP
+378 
-383 LETDYVTE
+383 
-391 EQVVFEEPLIDEVT
+391 
-405 QETTSEEVI
+405 EEV
-414 FSEETSIT
+414 
-422 QEDAA
+422 
-427 NYDADTVA
+427 
-435 DETYLE
+435 YLE
-441 IDGTTSFEED
+441 IDETTSFEED

-456 TATPEDLDVSDAN
+456 TAHDEQEEDIKPEELDLSN
-469 FSEQPEVQFEDNDD
+469 TIISEPTEEGIEDNNEVVEVDD
-483 DVETEDDTK
+483 QIKDDHIA
-492 EGDTLEAVDII
+492 EAEEVAQ
-503 REEPAVKE
+503 EEPPVKE
-511 KLKKRAKKGSVIE
+511 KLKKRARKGSVIE

-556 PDPNDELDIIDE
+556 PDPNDEIDIMDEQADVDFAENEGNLNLPEQNHAVESSGSIIDE
-568 HAEVDFD
+568 DNTS
-575 ENESNLNT
+575 ENA
-583 PEQNQSIEVSEP
+583 SIV
-595 IIDVDN
+595 ITKDAD
-601 NSEDPSVMIKKGS
+601 
-614 ETVSDTISASFE
+614 TVSDTISVSFE
-626 DEINKVMDDAID
+626 DEINKVMDDAD
-638 EHIIDVDEVTPE
+638 DQHIVDEGNPE
-650 IIKVDSTTT
+650 IITEDSVTITDSPDDEIILAETTE
-659 VDPLDGEILLDDID
+659 PEPEG
-673 ENNIEKTETVFQ
+673 FA
-685 DTHNTIVEDT
+685 
-695 TNTEEVTSYEIAEEE
+695 NTEEVTSYGYVEEE
-710 IKEESSIK
+710 INEESSLQ
-718 LENELHEEISAQ
+718 LENEIHEEISAQ
-730 EEELLETPVAES
+730 EEELLETSVAAS

-750 TDTSDVKEEIT
+750 TGTDEEKEEIT

-774 IIIEQQVASSEP
+774 TIIEQQVASSEP
-786 IITDTSHDIPA
+786 IITDTSHDISA
-797 QKEEIS
+797 QKEEKS
-803 EEDDLQE
+803 EEENLRE

-831 SRDSLYNILT
+831 SRDTLYNILT

-850 ENSSVAYSKLVAENG
+850 ENSPVEYSKLVAENG

-946 TIEEARNV
+946 TVEEARNV

-1001 KIDPILKRAAFIKGN
+1001 KIDPILKRAAFINGN

>member
-32 ALKRLQRQEIE
+32 ALKRLKSQEIE

-56 GKDNPNFQVI
+56 GKDNPIFQVI

-72 DLEIDLVGR
+72 DLEVDLVGR
-81 PLSEVP
+81 PIAEVP
-87 RRSMLSRVTDH
+87 RRSMLSRVTDY

-105 RVPIAFEAEFVNLE
+105 RVPIAFEAEFVNRE
-119 GEKALYRGILLP
+119 GEKALHRGILLP

-152 DVLLDEDK
+152 DVQLDEDK

-171 SGKDEIS
+171 SGRDEIT
-178 LEREDGETFNE
+178 LENEEDVLNE
-189 DDLDT
+189 DQLDATLSQETTDDTLQERDIAETAVDVKGAIDLEDASFDVNSVAEEKVVFEEPHIDEILLETTSEEAKTSEEIYNESVAPINADT
-194 TTAPEA
+194 ETDNEDNPEKIN
-200 AEDSQ
+200 EP
-205 REDTDADAV
+205 
-214 LNHDETINLESD
+214 ETKLTVEEAINLED
-226 PSEEDAIAVENI
+226 VPSEETAVTEEKVV
-238 IFEEP
+238 FDEP
-243 PINEVSTETT
+243 PISETSTETT
-253 SEEIPT
+253 SDEIILTEEVP
-259 SEENLIEN
+259 SELDG
-267 VEPVNVEAKSIPVD
+267 VD
-281 NVLETKE
+281 NDE
-288 PDPELAVEEAINI
+288 PEEVA
-301 GDALLETD
+301 
-309 DVTEEQIVFEEP
+309 QEEP
-321 PINEVSIETTSEE
+321 P
-334 KPTSEEILIENIES
+334 
-348 AIVEAELVTEDSAPK
+348 
-363 IEEAETEHTVEETIN
+363 
-378 TEVAP
+378 
-383 LETDYVTE
+383 
-391 EQVVFEEPLIDEVT
+391 
-405 QETTSEEVI
+405 
-414 FSEETSIT
+414 
-422 QEDAA
+422 
-427 NYDADTVA
+427 
-435 DETYLE
+435 
-441 IDGTTSFEED
+441 
-451 IIEEL
+451 
-456 TATPEDLDVSDAN
+456 
-469 FSEQPEVQFEDNDD
+469 
-483 DVETEDDTK
+483 
-492 EGDTLEAVDII
+492 
-503 REEPAVKE
+503 VKE
-511 KLKKRAKKGSVIE
+511 KLKKRARKGSVIE

-556 PDPNDELDIIDE
+556 PDPNDEIDIIDE
-568 HAEVDFD
+568 QADVDFA
-575 ENESNLNT
+575 ENEGNLNL
-583 PEQNQSIEVSEP
+583 PEQNHAVESSGS
-595 IIDVDN
+595 IIDEDN
-601 NSEDPSVMIKKGS
+601 TSEDASIVITKDAD
-614 ETVSDTISASFE
+614 TVSDTISVSFE
-626 DEINKVMDDAID
+626 DEINKVMDDAD
-638 EHIIDVDEVTPE
+638 DQHIVDEGNPE
-650 IIKVDSTTT
+650 IITEDSVTITDSPDDEIILEETTE
-659 VDPLDGEILLDDID
+659 PEPEG
-673 ENNIEKTETVFQ
+673 FA
-685 DTHNTIVEDT
+685 
-695 TNTEEVTSYEIAEEE
+695 NTEEVTSYGYVEEE
-710 IKEESSIK
+710 INEEPSLK
-718 LENELHEEISAQ
+718 LENEIHEEISAQ
-730 EEELLETPVAES
+730 EEELLETSVAES

-750 TDTSDVKEEIT
+750 TATDEEKEEIT

-774 IIIEQQVASSEP
+774 TIIEQQVASSEP
-786 IITDTSHDIPA
+786 IITDTSHDISA
-797 QKEEIS
+797 QKEEKS
-803 EEDDLQE
+803 EEENLRE
-810 LQDSLKQIIRY
+810 LQDSLKQVIRY

-850 ENSSVAYSKLVAENG
+850 ENSPVEYSKLVAENG

-946 TIEEARNV
+946 TVEEARNV
-954 LRDMPVIGRIRLKKM
+954 LRDMPVIGRIRLKKI
-969 IVSKDADEFCLLLAK
+969 IVSKEFCLLLAK

-1001 KIDPILKRAAFIKGN
+1001 KIDPILKRAAFINGN

>member
-1 MSAEQET
+1 MSSEQET

-56 GKDNPNFQVI
+56 GKDNPIFQVI

-72 DLEIDLVGR
+72 DLEVDLVGR
-81 PLSEVP
+81 PIAEVP

-105 RVPIAFEAEFVNLE
+105 RVPIAFEAEFVNRE

-152 DVLLDEDK
+152 DVQLDEDK

-171 SGKDEIS
+171 SGRDEIT
-178 LEREDGETFNE
+178 LENEEDVLNE
-189 DDLDT
+189 DQLDATLSQETTDDTLQKRDIAETAVDVKGAIDL
-194 TTAPEA
+194 
-200 AEDSQ
+200 
-205 REDTDADAV
+205 
-214 LNHDETINLESD
+214 
-226 PSEEDAIAVENI
+226 EDASFDANSVAEEKVV
-238 IFEEP
+238 FDEP
-243 PINEVSTETT
+243 PISETSTETT
-253 SEEIPT
+253 SDEIILTEEVP
-259 SEENLIEN
+259 SELDG
-267 VEPVNVEAKSIPVD
+267 VD
-281 NVLETKE
+281 N
-288 PDPELAVEEAINI
+288 DGPEAVA
-301 GDALLETD
+301 
-309 DVTEEQIVFEEP
+309 
-321 PINEVSIETTSEE
+321 
-334 KPTSEEILIENIES
+334 
-348 AIVEAELVTEDSAPK
+348 
-363 IEEAETEHTVEETIN
+363 
-378 TEVAP
+378 
-383 LETDYVTE
+383 
-391 EQVVFEEPLIDEVT
+391 
-405 QETTSEEVI
+405 EEV
-414 FSEETSIT
+414 
-422 QEDAA
+422 
-427 NYDADTVA
+427 
-435 DETYLE
+435 YLE
-441 IDGTTSFEED
+441 IDETTSFEED

-456 TATPEDLDVSDAN
+456 TAHDEQEEDIKPEELDLSN
-469 FSEQPEVQFEDNDD
+469 TIISEPTEEGIEDNNEVVEVDD
-483 DVETEDDTK
+483 QIKDDHIA
-492 EGDTLEAVDII
+492 EAEEVAQ
-503 REEPAVKE
+503 EEPPVKE
-511 KLKKRAKKGSVIE
+511 KLKKRARKGSVIE

-556 PDPNDELDIIDE
+556 PDPNDEIDIMDEQADVDFAENEGNLNLPEQNHAVESSGSIIDE
-568 HAEVDFD
+568 DNTS
-575 ENESNLNT
+575 ENA
-583 PEQNQSIEVSEP
+583 SIV
-595 IIDVDN
+595 ITKDAD
-601 NSEDPSVMIKKGS
+601 
-614 ETVSDTISASFE
+614 TVSDTISVSFE
-626 DEINKVMDDAID
+626 DEINKVMDDAD
-638 EHIIDVDEVTPE
+638 DQHIVDEGNPE
-650 IIKVDSTTT
+650 IITEDSVTITDSPDDEIILAETTE
-659 VDPLDGEILLDDID
+659 PEPEG
-673 ENNIEKTETVFQ
+673 FA
-685 DTHNTIVEDT
+685 
-695 TNTEEVTSYEIAEEE
+695 NTEEVTSYGYVEEE
-710 IKEESSIK
+710 INEESSLK
-718 LENELHEEISAQ
+718 LENEIHEEISAQ
-730 EEELLETPVAES
+730 EEELLETSVAAS

-750 TDTSDVKEEIT
+750 TGTDEEKEEIT

-774 IIIEQQVASSEP
+774 TIIEQQVASSEP
-786 IITDTSHDIPA
+786 IITDTSHDISA
-797 QKEEIS
+797 QKEEKS
-803 EEDDLQE
+803 EEENLRE

-831 SRDSLYNILT
+831 SRDTLYNILT

-850 ENSSVAYSKLVAENG
+850 ENSPVEYSKLVAENG

-946 TIEEARNV
+946 TVEEARNV

-1001 KIDPILKRAAFIKGN
+1001 KIDPILKRAAFINGN

>member
-32 ALKRLQRQEIE
+32 ALKRLKSQEIE

-56 GKDNPNFQVI
+56 GKDNPIFQVI

-72 DLEIDLVGR
+72 DLEVDLVGR
-81 PLSEVP
+81 PIAEVP

-105 RVPIAFEAEFVNLE
+105 RVPIAFEAEFVNRE
-119 GEKALYRGILLP
+119 GEKALHRGILLP

-152 DVLLDEDK
+152 DVQLDEDK

-171 SGKDEIS
+171 SGRDEIT
-178 LEREDGETFNE
+178 LENEEDVLNE
-189 DDLDT
+189 DQLDATLSQETTDDTLQERDIAETAVDVKGAIDLEDASFDVNSVAEEKVVFEEPHIDEILLETTSEEAKTSEEIYNESVAPINADT
-194 TTAPEA
+194 ETDNEDNPEKIN
-200 AEDSQ
+200 EP
-205 REDTDADAV
+205 
-214 LNHDETINLESD
+214 ETKLIVEEAINLED
-226 PSEEDAIAVENI
+226 VPSEETAVTEEKVV
-238 IFEEP
+238 FDEP
-243 PINEVSTETT
+243 PISETSTETT
-253 SEEIPT
+253 SDEIILTEEVP
-259 SEENLIEN
+259 SELDG
-267 VEPVNVEAKSIPVD
+267 VD
-281 NVLETKE
+281 NDE
-288 PDPELAVEEAINI
+288 PEEVA
-301 GDALLETD
+301 
-309 DVTEEQIVFEEP
+309 QEEP
-321 PINEVSIETTSEE
+321 P
-334 KPTSEEILIENIES
+334 
-348 AIVEAELVTEDSAPK
+348 
-363 IEEAETEHTVEETIN
+363 
-378 TEVAP
+378 
-383 LETDYVTE
+383 
-391 EQVVFEEPLIDEVT
+391 
-405 QETTSEEVI
+405 
-414 FSEETSIT
+414 
-422 QEDAA
+422 
-427 NYDADTVA
+427 
-435 DETYLE
+435 
-441 IDGTTSFEED
+441 
-451 IIEEL
+451 
-456 TATPEDLDVSDAN
+456 
-469 FSEQPEVQFEDNDD
+469 
-483 DVETEDDTK
+483 
-492 EGDTLEAVDII
+492 
-503 REEPAVKE
+503 VKE
-511 KLKKRAKKGSVIE
+511 KLKKRARKGSVIE

-556 PDPNDELDIIDE
+556 PDPNDEIDIIDE
-568 HAEVDFD
+568 QADVDFA
-575 ENESNLNT
+575 ENEGNLNL
-583 PEQNQSIEVSEP
+583 PEQNHAVESSGS
-595 IIDVDN
+595 IIDEDN
-601 NSEDPSVMIKKGS
+601 TSEDASIVITKDAD
-614 ETVSDTISASFE
+614 TVSDTISVSFE
-626 DEINKVMDDAID
+626 DEINKVMDDAD
-638 EHIIDVDEVTPE
+638 DQHIVDEGNPE
-650 IIKVDSTTT
+650 IITEDSVTITDSPDDEIILEETTE
-659 VDPLDGEILLDDID
+659 PEPEG
-673 ENNIEKTETVFQ
+673 FA
-685 DTHNTIVEDT
+685 
-695 TNTEEVTSYEIAEEE
+695 NTEEVTSYGYVEEE
-710 IKEESSIK
+710 INEEPSLK
-718 LENELHEEISAQ
+718 LENEIHEEISAQ
-730 EEELLETPVAES
+730 EEELLETSVAES

-750 TDTSDVKEEIT
+750 TATDEEKEEIT

-774 IIIEQQVASSEP
+774 TIIEQQVASSEP
-786 IITDTSHDIPA
+786 IITDTSHDISA
-797 QKEEIS
+797 QKEEKS
-803 EEDDLQE
+803 EEENLRE
-810 LQDSLKQIIRY
+810 LQDSLKQVIRY

-850 ENSSVAYSKLVAENG
+850 ENSPVEYSKLVAENG

-946 TIEEARNV
+946 TVEEARNV
-954 LRDMPVIGRIRLKKM
+954 LRDMPVIGRIRLKKI
-969 IVSKDADEFCLLLAK
+969 IVSKEFCLLLAK

-1001 KIDPILKRAAFIKGN
+1001 KIDPILKRAAFINGN

>member
-1 MSAEQET
+1 MSSEQET

-56 GKDNPNFQVI
+56 GKDNPIFQVI

-72 DLEIDLVGR
+72 DLEVDLVGR
-81 PLSEVP
+81 PIAEVP

-105 RVPIAFEAEFVNLE
+105 RVPIAFEAEFVNRE

-152 DVLLDEDK
+152 DVQLDEDK

-171 SGKDEIS
+171 SGRDEIT
-178 LEREDGETFNE
+178 LENEEDVLNE
-189 DDLDT
+189 DQLDATLSQETTDDTLQKRDIAETAVDVKGAIDL
-194 TTAPEA
+194 
-200 AEDSQ
+200 
-205 REDTDADAV
+205 
-214 LNHDETINLESD
+214 
-226 PSEEDAIAVENI
+226 EDASFDANSVAEEKVV
-238 IFEEP
+238 FDEP
-243 PINEVSTETT
+243 PISETSTETT
-253 SEEIPT
+253 SDEIILTEEVP
-259 SEENLIEN
+259 SELDG
-267 VEPVNVEAKSIPVD
+267 VD
-281 NVLETKE
+281 N
-288 PDPELAVEEAINI
+288 DGPEAVA
-301 GDALLETD
+301 
-309 DVTEEQIVFEEP
+309 
-321 PINEVSIETTSEE
+321 
-334 KPTSEEILIENIES
+334 
-348 AIVEAELVTEDSAPK
+348 
-363 IEEAETEHTVEETIN
+363 
-378 TEVAP
+378 
-383 LETDYVTE
+383 
-391 EQVVFEEPLIDEVT
+391 
-405 QETTSEEVI
+405 EEV
-414 FSEETSIT
+414 
-422 QEDAA
+422 
-427 NYDADTVA
+427 
-435 DETYLE
+435 YLE
-441 IDGTTSFEED
+441 IDETTSFEED

-456 TATPEDLDVSDAN
+456 TAHDEQEEDIKPEELDLSN
-469 FSEQPEVQFEDNDD
+469 TIISEPTEEGIEDNNEVVEVDD
-483 DVETEDDTK
+483 QIKDDHIA
-492 EGDTLEAVDII
+492 EAEEVAQ
-503 REEPAVKE
+503 EEPPVKE
-511 KLKKRAKKGSVIE
+511 KLKKRARKGSVIE

-529 LLGKSKKKDIFG
+529 LLGKYKKKDIFG

-556 PDPNDELDIIDE
+556 PDPNDEIDIMDEQADVDFAENEGNLNLPEQNHAVESSGSIIDE
-568 HAEVDFD
+568 DNTS
-575 ENESNLNT
+575 ENA
-583 PEQNQSIEVSEP
+583 SIV
-595 IIDVDN
+595 ITKDAD
-601 NSEDPSVMIKKGS
+601 
-614 ETVSDTISASFE
+614 TVSDTISVSFE
-626 DEINKVMDDAID
+626 DEINKVMDDAD
-638 EHIIDVDEVTPE
+638 DQHIVDEGNPE
-650 IIKVDSTTT
+650 IITEDSVTITDSPDDEIILAETTE
-659 VDPLDGEILLDDID
+659 PEPEG
-673 ENNIEKTETVFQ
+673 FA
-685 DTHNTIVEDT
+685 
-695 TNTEEVTSYEIAEEE
+695 NTEEVTSYGYVEEE
-710 IKEESSIK
+710 INEESSLQ
-718 LENELHEEISAQ
+718 LENEIHEEISAQ
-730 EEELLETPVAES
+730 EEELLETSVAAS

-750 TDTSDVKEEIT
+750 TGTDEEKEEIT

-774 IIIEQQVASSEP
+774 TIIEQQVASSEP
-786 IITDTSHDIPA
+786 IITDTSHDISA
-797 QKEEIS
+797 QKEEKS
-803 EEDDLQE
+803 EEENLRE

-831 SRDSLYNILT
+831 SRDTLYNILT

-850 ENSSVAYSKLVAENG
+850 ENSPVEYSKLVAENG

-946 TIEEARNV
+946 TVEEARNV

-1001 KIDPILKRAAFIKGN
+1001 KIDPILKRAAFINGN

>member
-1 MSAEQET
+1 MSAEKET

-32 ALKRLQRQEIE
+32 ALKRLKSQEIE

-56 GKDNPNFQVI
+56 GKDNPIFQVI

-72 DLEIDLVGR
+72 DLEVDLVGR
-81 PLSEVP
+81 PIAEVP

-105 RVPIAFEAEFVNLE
+105 RVPIAFEAEFVNRE
-119 GEKALYRGILLP
+119 GEKALHRGILLP

-152 DVLLDEDK
+152 DVQLDEDK

-171 SGKDEIS
+171 SGRDEIT
-178 LEREDGETFNE
+178 LENEEDVLNE
-189 DDLDT
+189 DQLDATLSQETTDDTLQERDIAETAVDVKGAIDLEDASFDVNSVAEEKVVFEEPHIDEILLETTSEEAKTSEEIYNESVAPINADT
-194 TTAPEA
+194 ETDNEDNPEKIN
-200 AEDSQ
+200 EP
-205 REDTDADAV
+205 
-214 LNHDETINLESD
+214 ETKLTVEEAINLED
-226 PSEEDAIAVENI
+226 VPSEETAVTEEKVV
-238 IFEEP
+238 FDEP
-243 PINEVSTETT
+243 PISETSTETT
-253 SEEIPT
+253 SDEIILTEEVP
-259 SEENLIEN
+259 SELDG
-267 VEPVNVEAKSIPVD
+267 VD
-281 NVLETKE
+281 NDE
-288 PDPELAVEEAINI
+288 PEEVA
-301 GDALLETD
+301 
-309 DVTEEQIVFEEP
+309 QEEP
-321 PINEVSIETTSEE
+321 P
-334 KPTSEEILIENIES
+334 
-348 AIVEAELVTEDSAPK
+348 
-363 IEEAETEHTVEETIN
+363 
-378 TEVAP
+378 
-383 LETDYVTE
+383 
-391 EQVVFEEPLIDEVT
+391 
-405 QETTSEEVI
+405 
-414 FSEETSIT
+414 
-422 QEDAA
+422 
-427 NYDADTVA
+427 
-435 DETYLE
+435 
-441 IDGTTSFEED
+441 
-451 IIEEL
+451 
-456 TATPEDLDVSDAN
+456 
-469 FSEQPEVQFEDNDD
+469 
-483 DVETEDDTK
+483 
-492 EGDTLEAVDII
+492 
-503 REEPAVKE
+503 VKE
-511 KLKKRAKKGSVIE
+511 KLKKRARKGSVIE

-556 PDPNDELDIIDE
+556 PDPNDEIDIIDE
-568 HAEVDFD
+568 QADVDFA
-575 ENESNLNT
+575 ENEGNLNL
-583 PEQNQSIEVSEP
+583 PEQNHAVESSGS
-595 IIDVDN
+595 IIDEDN
-601 NSEDPSVMIKKGS
+601 TSEDASIVITKDAD
-614 ETVSDTISASFE
+614 TVSDTISVSFE
-626 DEINKVMDDAID
+626 DEINKVMDDAD
-638 EHIIDVDEVTPE
+638 DQHIVDEGNPE
-650 IIKVDSTTT
+650 IITEDSVTITDSPDDEIILEETTE
-659 VDPLDGEILLDDID
+659 PEPEG
-673 ENNIEKTETVFQ
+673 FA
-685 DTHNTIVEDT
+685 
-695 TNTEEVTSYEIAEEE
+695 NTEEVTSYGYVEEE
-710 IKEESSIK
+710 INEEPSLK
-718 LENELHEEISAQ
+718 LENEIHEEISAQ
-730 EEELLETPVAES
+730 EEELLETSVAES

-750 TDTSDVKEEIT
+750 TGTDEEKEEIT

-774 IIIEQQVASSEP
+774 TIIEQQVASSEP
-786 IITDTSHDIPA
+786 IITDTSHDISA
-797 QKEEIS
+797 QKEEKS
-803 EEDDLQE
+803 EEENLRE
-810 LQDSLKQIIRY
+810 LQDSLKQVIRY

-850 ENSSVAYSKLVAENG
+850 ENSPVEYSKLVAENG

-946 TIEEARNV
+946 TVEEARNV
-954 LRDMPVIGRIRLKKM
+954 LRDMPVIGRIRLKKI
-969 IVSKDADEFCLLLAK
+969 IVSKEFCLLLAK

-1001 KIDPILKRAAFIKGN
+1001 KIDPILKRAAFINGN

>member
-56 GKDNPNFQVI
+56 GKDNPIFQVI

-72 DLEIDLVGR
+72 DLEVDLVGR
-81 PLSEVP
+81 PIAEVP

-105 RVPIAFEAEFVNLE
+105 RVPIAFEAEFVNRE

-152 DVLLDEDK
+152 DVQLDEDK

-171 SGKDEIS
+171 SGRDEIT
-178 LEREDGETFNE
+178 LENEEDVLNE
-189 DDLDT
+189 DQLDAT
-194 TTAPEA
+194 L
-200 AEDSQ
+200 S
-205 REDTDADAV
+205 
-214 LNHDETINLESD
+214 
-226 PSEEDAIAVENI
+226 
-238 IFEEP
+238 
-243 PINEVSTETT
+243 
-253 SEEIPT
+253 
-259 SEENLIEN
+259 
-267 VEPVNVEAKSIPVD
+267 
-281 NVLETKE
+281 
-288 PDPELAVEEAINI
+288 
-301 GDALLETD
+301 
-309 DVTEEQIVFEEP
+309 
-321 PINEVSIETTSEE
+321 
-334 KPTSEEILIENIES
+334 
-348 AIVEAELVTEDSAPK
+348 
-363 IEEAETEHTVEETIN
+363 
-378 TEVAP
+378 
-383 LETDYVTE
+383 
-391 EQVVFEEPLIDEVT
+391 
-405 QETTSEEVI
+405 QETT
-414 FSEETSIT
+414 
-422 QEDAA
+422 
-427 NYDADTVA
+427 
-435 DETYLE
+435 
-441 IDGTTSFEED
+441 
-451 IIEEL
+451 
-456 TATPEDLDVSDAN
+456 
-469 FSEQPEVQFEDNDD
+469 
-483 DVETEDDTK
+483 DDT
-492 EGDTLEAVDII
+492 
-503 REEPAVKE
+503 
-511 KLKKRAKKGSVIE
+511 
-524 RSMEM
+524 
-529 LLGKSKKKDIFG
+529 
-541 HEIRSAESKITLPTQ
+541 
-556 PDPNDELDIIDE
+556 
-568 HAEVDFD
+568 
-575 ENESNLNT
+575 
-583 PEQNQSIEVSEP
+583 
-595 IIDVDN
+595 
-601 NSEDPSVMIKKGS
+601 
-614 ETVSDTISASFE
+614 
-626 DEINKVMDDAID
+626 
-638 EHIIDVDEVTPE
+638 
-650 IIKVDSTTT
+650 
-659 VDPLDGEILLDDID
+659 
-673 ENNIEKTETVFQ
+673 
-685 DTHNTIVEDT
+685 
-695 TNTEEVTSYEIAEEE
+695 
-710 IKEESSIK
+710 
-718 LENELHEEISAQ
+718 
-730 EEELLETPVAES
+730 
-742 NQSNIALE
+742 
-750 TDTSDVKEEIT
+750 
-761 FDVTEAEDIADDA
+761 
-774 IIIEQQVASSEP
+774 
-786 IITDTSHDIPA
+786 
-797 QKEEIS
+797 
-803 EEDDLQE
+803 
-810 LQDSLKQIIRY
+810 LQDSLKQVIRY

-850 ENSSVAYSKLVAENG
+850 ENSPVEYSKLVAENG

-946 TIEEARNV
+946 TVEEARNV

-1001 KIDPILKRAAFIKGN
+1001 KIDPILKRAAFINGN

>member
-1 MSAEQET
+1 MKWYLNMSAEQET
-8 DQERR
+8 EQERR

-32 ALKRLQRQEIE
+32 ALKQLQRYEIE
-43 AFKSNLV
+43 SFKSNLV

-56 GKDNPNFQVI
+56 GKDNPTFQVI

-72 DLEIDLVGR
+72 DLEVDLVGR
-81 PLSEVP
+81 PLAEVP

-98 YLEVLAN
+98 YLEVLSN
-105 RVPIAFEAEFVNLE
+105 RVPIAFEAEFVNRE

-152 DVLLDEDK
+152 DVQLDEDK

-171 SGKDEIS
+171 SGRDEII
-178 LEREDGETFNE
+178 LENEEDVLIE
-189 DDLDT
+189 DELNA
-194 TTAPEA
+194 TTAQETTDDALQEIEVAETNAGVEEA
-200 AEDSQ
+200 
-205 REDTDADAV
+205 
-214 LNHDETINLESD
+214 INLED
-226 PSEEDAIAVENI
+226 VPSEETAVTEEKVV
-238 IFEEP
+238 FDEP
-243 PINEVSTETT
+243 PINETSTETT
-253 SEEIPT
+253 SDEMILTE
-259 SEENLIEN
+259 
-267 VEPVNVEAKSIPVD
+267 
-281 NVLETKE
+281 
-288 PDPELAVEEAINI
+288 EEASE
-301 GDALLETD
+301 L
-309 DVTEEQIVFEEP
+309 DVTDNDEP
-321 PINEVSIETTSEE
+321 
-334 KPTSEEILIENIES
+334 
-348 AIVEAELVTEDSAPK
+348 EAVA
-363 IEEAETEHTVEETIN
+363 EAV
-378 TEVAP
+378 
-383 LETDYVTE
+383 
-391 EQVVFEEPLIDEVT
+391 
-405 QETTSEEVI
+405 
-414 FSEETSIT
+414 
-422 QEDAA
+422 
-427 NYDADTVA
+427 
-435 DETYLE
+435 YLE
-441 IDGTTSFEED
+441 IDETTSFEED

-456 TATPEDLDVSDAN
+456 TAHDEQEEDIKSEKLDVSDTKI
-469 FSEQPEVQFEDNDD
+469 SESTEEEIEDNDAVVVVGD
-483 DVETEDDTK
+483 DINSNHIAETE
-492 EGDTLEAVDII
+492 EAIQ
-503 REEPAVKE
+503 EEPPVKE
-511 KLKKRAKKGSVIE
+511 KLKKRAQKGSVIE

-541 HEIRSAESKITLPTQ
+541 HDIRSAESKITLPTQ
-556 PDPNDELDIIDE
+556 PDPNDEIDIMDE
-568 HAEVDFD
+568 QAEVDFA
-575 ENESNLNT
+575 ENESNLIP
-583 PEQNQSIEVSEP
+583 PEQNQAVESSGS
-595 IIDVDN
+595 IIDEDN
-601 NSEDPSVMIKKGS
+601 TIDNASIVITKDAD
-614 ETVSDTISASFE
+614 TVSDTIFVSFE
-626 DEINKVMDDAID
+626 DEINKVMDDAD
-638 EHIIDVDEVTPE
+638 DQHIIDEGNPE
-650 IIKVDSTTT
+650 IMIEDSVTKT
-659 VDPLDGEILLDDID
+659 DSLDDEIIL
-673 ENNIEKTETVFQ
+673 EETT
-685 DTHNTIVEDT
+685 DPEPEGAAD
-695 TNTEEVTSYEIAEEE
+695 TEEVTSFDYVEEE
-710 IKEESSIK
+710 INEESSLK
-718 LENELHEEISAQ
+718 LENERHEEVSAQ
-730 EEELLETPVAES
+730 EEELHETSISES
-742 NQSNIALE
+742 TQSNIALE
-750 TDTSDVKEEIT
+750 ADTSEMKEEIT
-761 FDVTEAEDIADDA
+761 FDVTEVEDIADDA
-774 IIIEQQVASSEP
+774 TIIEQQVASSEP

-797 QKEEIS
+797 QKEENS
-803 EEDDLQE
+803 EEENLPE

-850 ENSSVAYSKLVAENG
+850 ENSPVAYSKLVAENG

-899 IAKHMNVDVEDF
+899 IAKHMNIEVDDF

-946 TIEEARNV
+946 TVEEARNV

>member
-32 ALKRLQRQEIE
+32 ALKRLKSQEIE

-56 GKDNPNFQVI
+56 GKDNPIFQVI

-72 DLEIDLVGR
+72 DLEVDLVGR
-81 PLSEVP
+81 PIAEVP
-87 RRSMLSRVTDH
+87 RRSMLSRLTDH

-105 RVPIAFEAEFVNLE
+105 SVPIAFEAEFVNRE
-119 GEKALYRGILLP
+119 GEKALHRGILLP

-152 DVLLDEDK
+152 DVQLDEDK

-171 SGKDEIS
+171 SGRDEIT
-178 LEREDGETFNE
+178 LENEEDVLNE
-189 DDLDT
+189 DQLDATLSQETTDDTLQERDIAETAVDVKGAIDLEDASFDVNSVAEEKVVFEEPHIDEILLETTSEEAKTSEEIYNESVAPINADT
-194 TTAPEA
+194 ETDNEDNPEKIN
-200 AEDSQ
+200 EP
-205 REDTDADAV
+205 
-214 LNHDETINLESD
+214 ETKLTVEEAINLED
-226 PSEEDAIAVENI
+226 VPSEETAVTEEKVV
-238 IFEEP
+238 FDEP
-243 PINEVSTETT
+243 PISETSTETT
-253 SEEIPT
+253 SDEIILTEEVP
-259 SEENLIEN
+259 SELDG
-267 VEPVNVEAKSIPVD
+267 VD
-281 NVLETKE
+281 NDE
-288 PDPELAVEEAINI
+288 PEEVA
-301 GDALLETD
+301 
-309 DVTEEQIVFEEP
+309 QEEP
-321 PINEVSIETTSEE
+321 P
-334 KPTSEEILIENIES
+334 
-348 AIVEAELVTEDSAPK
+348 
-363 IEEAETEHTVEETIN
+363 
-378 TEVAP
+378 
-383 LETDYVTE
+383 
-391 EQVVFEEPLIDEVT
+391 
-405 QETTSEEVI
+405 
-414 FSEETSIT
+414 
-422 QEDAA
+422 
-427 NYDADTVA
+427 
-435 DETYLE
+435 
-441 IDGTTSFEED
+441 
-451 IIEEL
+451 
-456 TATPEDLDVSDAN
+456 
-469 FSEQPEVQFEDNDD
+469 
-483 DVETEDDTK
+483 
-492 EGDTLEAVDII
+492 
-503 REEPAVKE
+503 VKE
-511 KLKKRAKKGSVIE
+511 KLKKRARKGSVIE

-556 PDPNDELDIIDE
+556 PDPNDEIDIIDE
-568 HAEVDFD
+568 QADVDFA
-575 ENESNLNT
+575 ENEGNLNL
-583 PEQNQSIEVSEP
+583 PEQNHAVESSGS
-595 IIDVDN
+595 IIDEDN
-601 NSEDPSVMIKKGS
+601 TSEDASIVITKDAD
-614 ETVSDTISASFE
+614 TVSDTISVSFE
-626 DEINKVMDDAID
+626 DEINKVMDDAD
-638 EHIIDVDEVTPE
+638 DQHIVDEGNPE
-650 IIKVDSTTT
+650 IITEDSVTITDSPDDEIILEETTE
-659 VDPLDGEILLDDID
+659 PEPEG
-673 ENNIEKTETVFQ
+673 FA
-685 DTHNTIVEDT
+685 
-695 TNTEEVTSYEIAEEE
+695 NTEEVTSYGYVEEE
-710 IKEESSIK
+710 INEEPSLK
-718 LENELHEEISAQ
+718 LENEIHEEISAQ
-730 EEELLETPVAES
+730 EEELLETSVAES

-750 TDTSDVKEEIT
+750 TGTDEEKEEIT

-774 IIIEQQVASSEP
+774 TIIEQQVASSEP
-786 IITDTSHDIPA
+786 IITDTSHDISA
-797 QKEEIS
+797 QKEEKS
-803 EEDDLQE
+803 EEENLRE
-810 LQDSLKQIIRY
+810 LQDSLKQVIRY

-850 ENSSVAYSKLVAENG
+850 ENSPVEYSKLVAENG

-946 TIEEARNV
+946 TVEEARNV
-954 LRDMPVIGRIRLKKM
+954 LRDMPVIGRIRLKKI
-969 IVSKDADEFCLLLAK
+969 IVSKEFCLLLAK

-1001 KIDPILKRAAFIKGN
+1001 KIDPILKRAAFINGN

>member
-56 GKDNPNFQVI
+56 GKDNPIFQVI

-72 DLEIDLVGR
+72 DLEVDLVGR
-81 PLSEVP
+81 PIAEVP

-105 RVPIAFEAEFVNLE
+105 RVPIAFEAEFVNRE

-152 DVLLDEDK
+152 DVQLDEDK

-171 SGKDEIS
+171 SGRDEIT
-178 LEREDGETFNE
+178 LENEEDVLNE
-189 DDLDT
+189 DQLDATLSQETTDDTLQKRDIAETAVDVKGAIDL
-194 TTAPEA
+194 
-200 AEDSQ
+200 
-205 REDTDADAV
+205 
-214 LNHDETINLESD
+214 
-226 PSEEDAIAVENI
+226 EDASFDANSVAEEKVV
-238 IFEEP
+238 FDEP
-243 PINEVSTETT
+243 PISETSTETT
-253 SEEIPT
+253 SDEIILTEEVP
-259 SEENLIEN
+259 SELDG
-267 VEPVNVEAKSIPVD
+267 VD
-281 NVLETKE
+281 N
-288 PDPELAVEEAINI
+288 DGPEAVA
-301 GDALLETD
+301 
-309 DVTEEQIVFEEP
+309 
-321 PINEVSIETTSEE
+321 
-334 KPTSEEILIENIES
+334 
-348 AIVEAELVTEDSAPK
+348 
-363 IEEAETEHTVEETIN
+363 
-378 TEVAP
+378 
-383 LETDYVTE
+383 
-391 EQVVFEEPLIDEVT
+391 
-405 QETTSEEVI
+405 EEV
-414 FSEETSIT
+414 
-422 QEDAA
+422 
-427 NYDADTVA
+427 
-435 DETYLE
+435 YLE
-441 IDGTTSFEED
+441 IDETTSFEED

-456 TATPEDLDVSDAN
+456 TAHDEQEEDIKPEELDLSN
-469 FSEQPEVQFEDNDD
+469 TIISEPTEEGIEDNNEVVEVDD
-483 DVETEDDTK
+483 QIKDDHIA
-492 EGDTLEAVDII
+492 EAEEVAQ
-503 REEPAVKE
+503 EEPPVKE
-511 KLKKRAKKGSVIE
+511 KLKKRARKGSVIE

-556 PDPNDELDIIDE
+556 PDPNDEIDIMDEQVDVDFAENEGNLNLPEQNHAVESSGSIIDE
-568 HAEVDFD
+568 DNTS
-575 ENESNLNT
+575 ENA
-583 PEQNQSIEVSEP
+583 SIV
-595 IIDVDN
+595 ITKDAD
-601 NSEDPSVMIKKGS
+601 
-614 ETVSDTISASFE
+614 TVSDTISVSFE
-626 DEINKVMDDAID
+626 DEINKVMDDAD
-638 EHIIDVDEVTPE
+638 DQHIVDEGNPE
-650 IIKVDSTTT
+650 IITEDSVTITDSPDDEIILEETTE
-659 VDPLDGEILLDDID
+659 PEPEG
-673 ENNIEKTETVFQ
+673 FA
-685 DTHNTIVEDT
+685 
-695 TNTEEVTSYEIAEEE
+695 NTEEVTSYGYVEEE
-710 IKEESSIK
+710 INEESSLK
-718 LENELHEEISAQ
+718 LENEIHEEISAQ
-730 EEELLETPVAES
+730 EEELLETSVAES

-750 TDTSDVKEEIT
+750 TGTDEEKEEIT

-774 IIIEQQVASSEP
+774 TIIEQQVASSEP
-786 IITDTSHDIPA
+786 IITDTSHDISA
-797 QKEEIS
+797 QKEEKS
-803 EEDDLQE
+803 EEENLRE

-850 ENSSVAYSKLVAENG
+850 ENSPVEYSKLVAENG

-946 TIEEARNV
+946 TVEEARNV

-1001 KIDPILKRAAFIKGN
+1001 KIDPILKRAAFINGN

>member
-32 ALKRLQRQEIE
+32 ALKRLKSQEIE

-56 GKDNPNFQVI
+56 GKDNPIFQVI

-72 DLEIDLVGR
+72 DLEVDLVGR
-81 PLSEVP
+81 PIAEVP

-105 RVPIAFEAEFVNLE
+105 RVPIAFEAEFVNRE
-119 GEKALYRGILLP
+119 GEKALHRGILLP

-152 DVLLDEDK
+152 DVQLDEDK

-171 SGKDEIS
+171 SGRDEIT
-178 LEREDGETFNE
+178 LENEEDVLNE
-189 DDLDT
+189 DQLDATLSQETTDDTLQERDIAETAVDVKGAIDLEDASFDVNSVAEEKVVFEEPHIDEILLETTSEEAKTSEEIYNESVAPINADT
-194 TTAPEA
+194 ETDNEDNPEKIN
-200 AEDSQ
+200 EP
-205 REDTDADAV
+205 
-214 LNHDETINLESD
+214 ETKLIVEEAINLED
-226 PSEEDAIAVENI
+226 VPSEETAVTEEKVV
-238 IFEEP
+238 FDEP
-243 PINEVSTETT
+243 PISETSTETT
-253 SEEIPT
+253 SDEIILTEEVP
-259 SEENLIEN
+259 SELDG
-267 VEPVNVEAKSIPVD
+267 VD
-281 NVLETKE
+281 NDE
-288 PDPELAVEEAINI
+288 PEEVA
-301 GDALLETD
+301 
-309 DVTEEQIVFEEP
+309 QEEP
-321 PINEVSIETTSEE
+321 P
-334 KPTSEEILIENIES
+334 
-348 AIVEAELVTEDSAPK
+348 
-363 IEEAETEHTVEETIN
+363 
-378 TEVAP
+378 
-383 LETDYVTE
+383 
-391 EQVVFEEPLIDEVT
+391 
-405 QETTSEEVI
+405 
-414 FSEETSIT
+414 
-422 QEDAA
+422 
-427 NYDADTVA
+427 
-435 DETYLE
+435 
-441 IDGTTSFEED
+441 
-451 IIEEL
+451 
-456 TATPEDLDVSDAN
+456 
-469 FSEQPEVQFEDNDD
+469 
-483 DVETEDDTK
+483 
-492 EGDTLEAVDII
+492 
-503 REEPAVKE
+503 VKE
-511 KLKKRAKKGSVIE
+511 KLKKRARKGSVIE

-556 PDPNDELDIIDE
+556 PDPNDEIDIIDE
-568 HAEVDFD
+568 QADVDFA
-575 ENESNLNT
+575 ENEGNLNL
-583 PEQNQSIEVSEP
+583 PEQNHAVESSGS
-595 IIDVDN
+595 IIDEDN
-601 NSEDPSVMIKKGS
+601 TSEDASIVITKDAD
-614 ETVSDTISASFE
+614 TVSDTISVSFE
-626 DEINKVMDDAID
+626 DEINKVMDDAD
-638 EHIIDVDEVTPE
+638 DQHIVDEGNPE
-650 IIKVDSTTT
+650 IITEDSVTITDSPDDEIILEETTE
-659 VDPLDGEILLDDID
+659 PEPEG
-673 ENNIEKTETVFQ
+673 FA
-685 DTHNTIVEDT
+685 
-695 TNTEEVTSYEIAEEE
+695 NTEEVTSYGYVEEE
-710 IKEESSIK
+710 INEEPSLK
-718 LENELHEEISAQ
+718 LENEIHEEISAQ
-730 EEELLETPVAES
+730 EEELLETSVAES

-750 TDTSDVKEEIT
+750 TATDEEKEEIT

-774 IIIEQQVASSEP
+774 TIIEQQVASSEP
-786 IITDTSHDIPA
+786 IITDTSHDISA
-797 QKEEIS
+797 QKEEKS
-803 EEDDLQE
+803 EEENLRE
-810 LQDSLKQIIRY
+810 LQDSLKQVIRY

-850 ENSSVAYSKLVAENG
+850 ENSPVEYSKLVAENG

-946 TIEEARNV
+946 TVEEARNV
-954 LRDMPVIGRIRLKKM
+954 LRDMPVIGRIRLKKI

-1001 KIDPILKRAAFIKGN
+1001 KIDPILKRAAFINGN

>member
-32 ALKRLQRQEIE
+32 ALKRLKSQEIE

-56 GKDNPNFQVI
+56 GKDNPIFQVI

-72 DLEIDLVGR
+72 DLEVDLVGR
-81 PLSEVP
+81 PIAEVP

-105 RVPIAFEAEFVNLE
+105 RVPIAFEAEFVNRE
-119 GEKALYRGILLP
+119 GEKALHRGILLP

-152 DVLLDEDK
+152 DVQLDEDK

-171 SGKDEIS
+171 SGRDEIT
-178 LEREDGETFNE
+178 LENEEDVLNE
-189 DDLDT
+189 DQLDATLSQETTDDTLQERDIAETAVDVKGAIDLEDASFDVNSVAEEKVVFEEPHIDEILLETTSEEAKTSEEIYNESVAPINADT
-194 TTAPEA
+194 ETDNEDNPEKIN
-200 AEDSQ
+200 EP
-205 REDTDADAV
+205 
-214 LNHDETINLESD
+214 ETKLIVEEAINLED
-226 PSEEDAIAVENI
+226 VPSEETAVTEEKVV
-238 IFEEP
+238 FDEP
-243 PINEVSTETT
+243 PISETSTETT
-253 SEEIPT
+253 SDEIILTEEVP
-259 SEENLIEN
+259 SELDG
-267 VEPVNVEAKSIPVD
+267 VD
-281 NVLETKE
+281 NDE
-288 PDPELAVEEAINI
+288 PEEVA
-301 GDALLETD
+301 
-309 DVTEEQIVFEEP
+309 QEEP
-321 PINEVSIETTSEE
+321 P
-334 KPTSEEILIENIES
+334 
-348 AIVEAELVTEDSAPK
+348 
-363 IEEAETEHTVEETIN
+363 
-378 TEVAP
+378 
-383 LETDYVTE
+383 
-391 EQVVFEEPLIDEVT
+391 
-405 QETTSEEVI
+405 
-414 FSEETSIT
+414 
-422 QEDAA
+422 
-427 NYDADTVA
+427 
-435 DETYLE
+435 
-441 IDGTTSFEED
+441 
-451 IIEEL
+451 
-456 TATPEDLDVSDAN
+456 
-469 FSEQPEVQFEDNDD
+469 
-483 DVETEDDTK
+483 
-492 EGDTLEAVDII
+492 
-503 REEPAVKE
+503 VKE
-511 KLKKRAKKGSVIE
+511 KLKKRARKGSVIE

-556 PDPNDELDIIDE
+556 PDPNDEIDIIDE
-568 HAEVDFD
+568 QADVDFA
-575 ENESNLNT
+575 ENEGNLNL
-583 PEQNQSIEVSEP
+583 PEQNHAVESSGS
-595 IIDVDN
+595 IIDEDN
-601 NSEDPSVMIKKGS
+601 TSEDASIVITKDAD
-614 ETVSDTISASFE
+614 TVSDTISVSFE
-626 DEINKVMDDAID
+626 DEINKVMDDAD
-638 EHIIDVDEVTPE
+638 DQHIVDEGNPE
-650 IIKVDSTTT
+650 IITEDSVTITDSPDDEIILEETTE
-659 VDPLDGEILLDDID
+659 PEPEG
-673 ENNIEKTETVFQ
+673 FA
-685 DTHNTIVEDT
+685 
-695 TNTEEVTSYEIAEEE
+695 NTEEVTSYGYVEEE
-710 IKEESSIK
+710 INEEPSLK
-718 LENELHEEISAQ
+718 LENEIHEEISAQ
-730 EEELLETPVAES
+730 EEELLETSVAES

-750 TDTSDVKEEIT
+750 TGTDEEKEEIT

-774 IIIEQQVASSEP
+774 TIIEQQVASSEP
-786 IITDTSHDIPA
+786 IITDTSHDISA
-797 QKEEIS
+797 QKEEKS
-803 EEDDLQE
+803 EEENLRE
-810 LQDSLKQIIRY
+810 LQDSLKQVIRY

-850 ENSSVAYSKLVAENG
+850 ENSPVEYSKLVAENG

-946 TIEEARNV
+946 TVEEARNV
-954 LRDMPVIGRIRLKKM
+954 LRDMPVIGRIRLKKI

-1001 KIDPILKRAAFIKGN
+1001 KIDPILKRAAFINGN

>member
-32 ALKRLQRQEIE
+32 ALKRLKSQEIE

-56 GKDNPNFQVI
+56 GKDNPIFQVI

-72 DLEIDLVGR
+72 DLEVDLVGR
-81 PLSEVP
+81 PIAEVP

-105 RVPIAFEAEFVNLE
+105 RVPIAFEAEFVNRE
-119 GEKALYRGILLP
+119 GEKALHRGILLP

-152 DVLLDEDK
+152 DVQLDEDK

-171 SGKDEIS
+171 SGRDEIT
-178 LEREDGETFNE
+178 LENEEDVLNE
-189 DDLDT
+189 DQLDATLSQETTDDTLQERDIAETAVDVKGAIDLEDASFDVNSVAEEKVVFEEPHIDEILLETTSEEAKTSEEIYNESVAPINADT
-194 TTAPEA
+194 ETDNEDNPEKIN
-200 AEDSQ
+200 EP
-205 REDTDADAV
+205 
-214 LNHDETINLESD
+214 ETKLTVEEAINLED
-226 PSEEDAIAVENI
+226 VPSEETAVTEEKVV
-238 IFEEP
+238 FDEP
-243 PINEVSTETT
+243 PISETSTETT
-253 SEEIPT
+253 SDEIILTEEVP
-259 SEENLIEN
+259 SELDG
-267 VEPVNVEAKSIPVD
+267 VD
-281 NVLETKE
+281 NDE
-288 PDPELAVEEAINI
+288 PEEVA
-301 GDALLETD
+301 
-309 DVTEEQIVFEEP
+309 QEEP
-321 PINEVSIETTSEE
+321 P
-334 KPTSEEILIENIES
+334 
-348 AIVEAELVTEDSAPK
+348 
-363 IEEAETEHTVEETIN
+363 
-378 TEVAP
+378 
-383 LETDYVTE
+383 
-391 EQVVFEEPLIDEVT
+391 
-405 QETTSEEVI
+405 
-414 FSEETSIT
+414 
-422 QEDAA
+422 
-427 NYDADTVA
+427 
-435 DETYLE
+435 
-441 IDGTTSFEED
+441 
-451 IIEEL
+451 
-456 TATPEDLDVSDAN
+456 
-469 FSEQPEVQFEDNDD
+469 
-483 DVETEDDTK
+483 
-492 EGDTLEAVDII
+492 
-503 REEPAVKE
+503 VKE
-511 KLKKRAKKGSVIE
+511 KLKKRARKGSVIE

-556 PDPNDELDIIDE
+556 PDPNDEIDIIDE
-568 HAEVDFD
+568 QADVDFA
-575 ENESNLNT
+575 ENEGNLNL
-583 PEQNQSIEVSEP
+583 PEQNHAVESSGS
-595 IIDVDN
+595 IIDEDN
-601 NSEDPSVMIKKGS
+601 TSEDASIVITKDAD
-614 ETVSDTISASFE
+614 TVSDTISVSFE
-626 DEINKVMDDAID
+626 DEINKVMDDAD
-638 EHIIDVDEVTPE
+638 DQHIVDEGNPE
-650 IIKVDSTTT
+650 IITEDSVTITDSPDDEIILEETTE
-659 VDPLDGEILLDDID
+659 PEPEG
-673 ENNIEKTETVFQ
+673 FA
-685 DTHNTIVEDT
+685 
-695 TNTEEVTSYEIAEEE
+695 NTEEVTSYGYVEEE
-710 IKEESSIK
+710 INEEPSLK
-718 LENELHEEISAQ
+718 LENEIHEEISAQ
-730 EEELLETPVAES
+730 EEELLETSVAES

-750 TDTSDVKEEIT
+750 TGTDEEKEEIT

-774 IIIEQQVASSEP
+774 TIIEQQVASSEP
-786 IITDTSHDIPA
+786 IITDTSHDISA
-797 QKEEIS
+797 QKEEKS
-803 EEDDLQE
+803 EEENLRE
-810 LQDSLKQIIRY
+810 LQDSLKQVIRY

-850 ENSSVAYSKLVAENG
+850 ENSPVEYSKLVAENG

-946 TIEEARNV
+946 TVEEARNV
-954 LRDMPVIGRIRLKKM
+954 LRDMPVIGRIRLKKI
-969 IVSKDADEFCLLLAK
+969 IVSKEFCLLLAK

-1001 KIDPILKRAAFIKGN
+1001 KIDPILKRAAFINGN

>member
-8 DQERR
+8 EQERR

-32 ALKRLQRQEIE
+32 ALKQLQRYEIE
-43 AFKSNLV
+43 SFKSNLV

-56 GKDNPNFQVI
+56 GKDNPTFQVI

-72 DLEIDLVGR
+72 DLEVDLVGR
-81 PLSEVP
+81 PLAEVP

-98 YLEVLAN
+98 YLEVLSN
-105 RVPIAFEAEFVNLE
+105 RVPIAFEAEFVNRE

-152 DVLLDEDK
+152 DVQLDEDK

-171 SGKDEIS
+171 SGRDEII
-178 LEREDGETFNE
+178 LENEEDVLNEDELNATTAQETTDDALQEIEVAETNAGVEEATELEGVFFNE
-189 DDLDT
+189 D
-194 TTAPEA
+194 AV
-200 AEDSQ
+200 AE
-205 REDTDADAV
+205 
-214 LNHDETINLESD
+214 
-226 PSEEDAIAVENI
+226 ENVV
-238 IFEEP
+238 FEEP
-243 PINEVSTETT
+243 QIDEILLETT
-253 SEEIPT
+253 SEETTI
-259 SEENLIEN
+259 SEAIYNE
-267 VEPVNVEAKSIPVD
+267 SVD
-281 NVLETKE
+281 NPEKIKE
-288 PDPELAVEEAINI
+288 PETDLAVEEAINLE
-301 GDALLETD
+301 DVPSEETAL
-309 DVTEEQIVFEEP
+309 TEEKVVFDEP
-321 PINEVSIETTSEE
+321 PINETSTETTSDEM
-334 KPTSEEILIENIES
+334 IL
-348 AIVEAELVTEDSAPK
+348 T
-363 IEEAETEHTVEETIN
+363 EEAASELDVTDNDEPEA
-378 TEVAP
+378 VA
-383 LETDYVTE
+383 
-391 EQVVFEEPLIDEVT
+391 
-405 QETTSEEVI
+405 EEV
-414 FSEETSIT
+414 
-422 QEDAA
+422 
-427 NYDADTVA
+427 
-435 DETYLE
+435 YLE
-441 IDGTTSFEED
+441 IDETTSFEED

-456 TATPEDLDVSDAN
+456 TAHDEQEEDIKSEELDVSN
-469 FSEQPEVQFEDNDD
+469 TKISEPTEKEIEDNDAVVVVGD
-483 DVETEDDTK
+483 DINSDHIAETE
-492 EGDTLEAVDII
+492 EAIQ
-503 REEPAVKE
+503 EEPPVKE
-511 KLKKRAKKGSVIE
+511 KLKKRAQKGSVIE

-541 HEIRSAESKITLPTQ
+541 HDIRSAESKITLPTQ
-556 PDPNDELDIIDE
+556 PDPNDEIDIMDE
-568 HAEVDFD
+568 PADVDFA
-575 ENESNLNT
+575 ENESNLNP
-583 PEQNQSIEVSEP
+583 PEQNQAVESSGS
-595 IIDVDN
+595 IIDEDN
-601 NSEDPSVMIKKGS
+601 TIDNASIVITKDAD
-614 ETVSDTISASFE
+614 TVSDTISVSFE
-626 DEINKVMDDAID
+626 DEINKVMDDAD
-638 EHIIDVDEVTPE
+638 DQHIIDEGNPE
-650 IIKVDSTTT
+650 IMIEDSVTKT
-659 VDPLDGEILLDDID
+659 DSLDDEIIL
-673 ENNIEKTETVFQ
+673 EETT
-685 DTHNTIVEDT
+685 DPEPEGAAD
-695 TNTEEVTSYEIAEEE
+695 TEEATSFDYVEEE
-710 IKEESSIK
+710 INEESSLK
-718 LENELHEEISAQ
+718 LENERHEEVSAQ
-730 EEELLETPVAES
+730 EEELHETSISES
-742 NQSNIALE
+742 TQSNIALE
-750 TDTSDVKEEIT
+750 ADTSEVKEEIT

-774 IIIEQQVASSEP
+774 TIIEQQVASSEP

-797 QKEEIS
+797 QKEENS
-803 EEDDLQE
+803 EEENLQE

-850 ENSSVAYSKLVAENG
+850 ENSPVAYSKLVAENG

-899 IAKHMNVDVEDF
+899 IAKHMNIEVDDF

-946 TIEEARNV
+946 TVEEARNV

>member
-32 ALKRLQRQEIE
+32 ALKRLKSQEIE

-56 GKDNPNFQVI
+56 GKDNPIFQVI

-72 DLEIDLVGR
+72 DLEVDLVGR
-81 PLSEVP
+81 PIAEVP
-87 RRSMLSRVTDH
+87 RRSMLSRVTDY

-105 RVPIAFEAEFVNLE
+105 RVPIAFEAEFVNRE
-119 GEKALYRGILLP
+119 GEKALHRGILLP

-152 DVLLDEDK
+152 DVQLDEDK

-171 SGKDEIS
+171 SGRDEIT
-178 LEREDGETFNE
+178 LENEEDVLNE
-189 DDLDT
+189 DQLDATLSQETTDDTLQERDIAETAVDVKGAIDLEDASFDVNSVAEEKVVFEEPHIDEILLETTSEEAKTSEEIYNESVAPINADT
-194 TTAPEA
+194 ETDNEDNPEKIN
-200 AEDSQ
+200 EP
-205 REDTDADAV
+205 
-214 LNHDETINLESD
+214 ETKLTVEEAINLED
-226 PSEEDAIAVENI
+226 VPSEETAVTEEKVV
-238 IFEEP
+238 FDEP
-243 PINEVSTETT
+243 PISETSTETT
-253 SEEIPT
+253 SDEIILTEEVP
-259 SEENLIEN
+259 SELDG
-267 VEPVNVEAKSIPVD
+267 VD
-281 NVLETKE
+281 NDE
-288 PDPELAVEEAINI
+288 PEEVA
-301 GDALLETD
+301 
-309 DVTEEQIVFEEP
+309 QEEP
-321 PINEVSIETTSEE
+321 P
-334 KPTSEEILIENIES
+334 
-348 AIVEAELVTEDSAPK
+348 
-363 IEEAETEHTVEETIN
+363 
-378 TEVAP
+378 
-383 LETDYVTE
+383 
-391 EQVVFEEPLIDEVT
+391 
-405 QETTSEEVI
+405 
-414 FSEETSIT
+414 
-422 QEDAA
+422 
-427 NYDADTVA
+427 
-435 DETYLE
+435 
-441 IDGTTSFEED
+441 
-451 IIEEL
+451 
-456 TATPEDLDVSDAN
+456 
-469 FSEQPEVQFEDNDD
+469 
-483 DVETEDDTK
+483 
-492 EGDTLEAVDII
+492 
-503 REEPAVKE
+503 VKE
-511 KLKKRAKKGSVIE
+511 KLKKRARKGSVIE

-556 PDPNDELDIIDE
+556 PDPNDEIDIIDE
-568 HAEVDFD
+568 QADVDFA
-575 ENESNLNT
+575 ENEGNLNL
-583 PEQNQSIEVSEP
+583 PEQNHAVESSGS
-595 IIDVDN
+595 IIDEDN
-601 NSEDPSVMIKKGS
+601 TSEDASIVITKDAD
-614 ETVSDTISASFE
+614 TVSDTISVSFE
-626 DEINKVMDDAID
+626 DEINKVMDDAD
-638 EHIIDVDEVTPE
+638 DQHIVDEGNPE
-650 IIKVDSTTT
+650 IITEDSVTITDSPDDEIILEETTE
-659 VDPLDGEILLDDID
+659 PEPEG
-673 ENNIEKTETVFQ
+673 FA
-685 DTHNTIVEDT
+685 
-695 TNTEEVTSYEIAEEE
+695 NTEEVTSYGYVEEE
-710 IKEESSIK
+710 INEEPSLK
-718 LENELHEEISAQ
+718 LENEIHEEISAQ
-730 EEELLETPVAES
+730 EEELLETSVAES

-750 TDTSDVKEEIT
+750 TGTDEEKEEIT

-774 IIIEQQVASSEP
+774 TIIEQQVASSEP
-786 IITDTSHDIPA
+786 IITDTSHDISA
-797 QKEEIS
+797 QKEEKS
-803 EEDDLQE
+803 EEENLRE
-810 LQDSLKQIIRY
+810 LQDSLKQVIRY

-850 ENSSVAYSKLVAENG
+850 ENSPVEYSKLVAENG

-946 TIEEARNV
+946 TVEEARNV
-954 LRDMPVIGRIRLKKM
+954 LRDMPVIGRIRLKKI
-969 IVSKDADEFCLLLAK
+969 IVSKEFCLLLAK

-1001 KIDPILKRAAFIKGN
+1001 KIDPILKRAAFINGN

>member
-1 MSAEQET
+1 MNVSAEQET

-22 EKIAGSSGLP
+22 EKIAGSSRLP

-56 GKDNPNFQVI
+56 GKDNPIFQVI

-72 DLEIDLVGR
+72 DLEVDLVGR
-81 PLSEVP
+81 PIAEVP
-87 RRSMLSRVTDH
+87 RRSMLSRVTDR

-105 RVPIAFEAEFVNLE
+105 RVPIAFEAEFVNRE

-152 DVLLDEDK
+152 DVQLDEDK

-171 SGKDEIS
+171 SGRDEIT
-178 LEREDGETFNE
+178 LENEEDVLNE
-189 DDLDT
+189 DQLDATLSQETTDDTLQKRDIAETAVNVKGAIDL
-194 TTAPEA
+194 
-200 AEDSQ
+200 
-205 REDTDADAV
+205 
-214 LNHDETINLESD
+214 
-226 PSEEDAIAVENI
+226 EDASFDANSVAEEKVV
-238 IFEEP
+238 FDEP
-243 PINEVSTETT
+243 PISETSTETT
-253 SEEIPT
+253 SDEIILTEEVP
-259 SEENLIEN
+259 SELDG
-267 VEPVNVEAKSIPVD
+267 VD
-281 NVLETKE
+281 NDE
-288 PDPELAVEEAINI
+288 PEAVA
-301 GDALLETD
+301 
-309 DVTEEQIVFEEP
+309 
-321 PINEVSIETTSEE
+321 
-334 KPTSEEILIENIES
+334 
-348 AIVEAELVTEDSAPK
+348 
-363 IEEAETEHTVEETIN
+363 
-378 TEVAP
+378 
-383 LETDYVTE
+383 
-391 EQVVFEEPLIDEVT
+391 
-405 QETTSEEVI
+405 EEV
-414 FSEETSIT
+414 
-422 QEDAA
+422 
-427 NYDADTVA
+427 
-435 DETYLE
+435 YLE
-441 IDGTTSFEED
+441 IDETTSFEED

-456 TATPEDLDVSDAN
+456 TAHDEQEEDIKPEELDLSN
-469 FSEQPEVQFEDNDD
+469 TIISEPTEEGIEDNNELVEVDD
-483 DVETEDDTK
+483 QIKDDHIA
-492 EGDTLEAVDII
+492 EAEEVAQ
-503 REEPAVKE
+503 EEPPVKE
-511 KLKKRAKKGSVIE
+511 KLKKRARKGSVIE

-556 PDPNDELDIIDE
+556 PDPNDEIDIMDEQADVDFAENEGNLNLPEQNHAVESSGSIIDE
-568 HAEVDFD
+568 DNTS
-575 ENESNLNT
+575 ENA
-583 PEQNQSIEVSEP
+583 SIV
-595 IIDVDN
+595 ITKDAD
-601 NSEDPSVMIKKGS
+601 
-614 ETVSDTISASFE
+614 TVSDTISVSFE
-626 DEINKVMDDAID
+626 DEINKVMDDAD
-638 EHIIDVDEVTPE
+638 DQHIVDEGNPE
-650 IIKVDSTTT
+650 IITEDSVTITDSPDDEIILEETTE
-659 VDPLDGEILLDDID
+659 PEPEG
-673 ENNIEKTETVFQ
+673 FA
-685 DTHNTIVEDT
+685 
-695 TNTEEVTSYEIAEEE
+695 NTEEVTSYGYVEEE
-710 IKEESSIK
+710 INEESFLK
-718 LENELHEEISAQ
+718 LENEIHEEISAQ
-730 EEELLETPVAES
+730 EEE
-742 NQSNIALE
+742 
-750 TDTSDVKEEIT
+750 K
-761 FDVTEAEDIADDA
+761 
-774 IIIEQQVASSEP
+774 
-786 IITDTSHDIPA
+786 
-797 QKEEIS
+797 S
-803 EEDDLQE
+803 EEENLRE

-850 ENSSVAYSKLVAENG
+850 ENSPVEYSKLVAENG

-946 TIEEARNV
+946 TVEEARNV

-1001 KIDPILKRAAFIKGN
+1001 KIDPILKRAAFINGN

>member
-56 GKDNPNFQVI
+56 GKDNPIFQVI

-72 DLEIDLVGR
+72 DLEVDLVGR
-81 PLSEVP
+81 PIAEVP

-105 RVPIAFEAEFVNLE
+105 RVPIAFEAEFVNRE

-152 DVLLDEDK
+152 DVQLDEDK

-171 SGKDEIS
+171 SGRDEIT
-178 LEREDGETFNE
+178 LENEEDVLNE
-189 DDLDT
+189 DQLDATLSQETTDDTLQKRDIAETAVDVKGAIDL
-194 TTAPEA
+194 
-200 AEDSQ
+200 
-205 REDTDADAV
+205 
-214 LNHDETINLESD
+214 
-226 PSEEDAIAVENI
+226 EDASFDANSVAEEKVV
-238 IFEEP
+238 FDEP
-243 PINEVSTETT
+243 PISETSTETT
-253 SEEIPT
+253 SDEIILTEEVP
-259 SEENLIEN
+259 SELDG
-267 VEPVNVEAKSIPVD
+267 VD
-281 NVLETKE
+281 NDE
-288 PDPELAVEEAINI
+288 PEAVA
-301 GDALLETD
+301 
-309 DVTEEQIVFEEP
+309 
-321 PINEVSIETTSEE
+321 
-334 KPTSEEILIENIES
+334 
-348 AIVEAELVTEDSAPK
+348 
-363 IEEAETEHTVEETIN
+363 
-378 TEVAP
+378 
-383 LETDYVTE
+383 
-391 EQVVFEEPLIDEVT
+391 
-405 QETTSEEVI
+405 EEV
-414 FSEETSIT
+414 
-422 QEDAA
+422 
-427 NYDADTVA
+427 
-435 DETYLE
+435 YLE
-441 IDGTTSFEED
+441 IDETTSFEED

-456 TATPEDLDVSDAN
+456 TAHDEQEEDIKPEELDLSN
-469 FSEQPEVQFEDNDD
+469 TIISEPTEEGIEDNNEVVEVDD
-483 DVETEDDTK
+483 QIKDDHIA
-492 EGDTLEAVDII
+492 EAEEVAQ
-503 REEPAVKE
+503 EEPPVKE
-511 KLKKRAKKGSVIE
+511 KLQKRARKGSVIE

-556 PDPNDELDIIDE
+556 PDPNDEIDIMDEQADVDFAENEGNLNLPEQNHAVESSGSIIDE
-568 HAEVDFD
+568 DNTS
-575 ENESNLNT
+575 ENA
-583 PEQNQSIEVSEP
+583 SIV
-595 IIDVDN
+595 ITKDAD
-601 NSEDPSVMIKKGS
+601 
-614 ETVSDTISASFE
+614 TVSDTISVSFE
-626 DEINKVMDDAID
+626 DEINKVMDDAD
-638 EHIIDVDEVTPE
+638 DQHIVDEGNPE
-650 IIKVDSTTT
+650 IITEDSVTITDSPDDEIILEETTE
-659 VDPLDGEILLDDID
+659 PEPEG
-673 ENNIEKTETVFQ
+673 FA
-685 DTHNTIVEDT
+685 
-695 TNTEEVTSYEIAEEE
+695 NTEEVTSYGYVEEE
-710 IKEESSIK
+710 INEESSLK
-718 LENELHEEISAQ
+718 LENEIHEEISAQ
-730 EEELLETPVAES
+730 EEELLETSVAES

-750 TDTSDVKEEIT
+750 TGTDEEKEEIT

-774 IIIEQQVASSEP
+774 TIIEQQVASSEP
-786 IITDTSHDIPA
+786 IITDTSHDISA
-797 QKEEIS
+797 QKEEKS
-803 EEDDLQE
+803 EEENLRE
-810 LQDSLKQIIRY
+810 LQDSLKQFIRY

-831 SRDSLYNILT
+831 SRDTLYNILT

-850 ENSSVAYSKLVAENG
+850 ENSPVEYSKLVAENG

-872 PFTPVL
+872 PLTPVL

-946 TIEEARNV
+946 TVEEARNV

-1001 KIDPILKRAAFIKGN
+1001 KIDPILKRAAFINGN

>member
-22 EKIAGSSGLP
+22 EKIAGSSRLP

-56 GKDNPNFQVI
+56 GKDNPIFQVI

-72 DLEIDLVGR
+72 DLEVDLVGR
-81 PLSEVP
+81 PIAEVP

-105 RVPIAFEAEFVNLE
+105 RVPIAFEAEFVNRE

-152 DVLLDEDK
+152 DVQLDEDK

-171 SGKDEIS
+171 SGRDEIT
-178 LEREDGETFNE
+178 LENEEDVLNE
-189 DDLDT
+189 DQLDATLSQETTDDTLQKRDIAETAVDVKGAIDL
-194 TTAPEA
+194 
-200 AEDSQ
+200 
-205 REDTDADAV
+205 
-214 LNHDETINLESD
+214 
-226 PSEEDAIAVENI
+226 EDASFDANSVAEEKVV
-238 IFEEP
+238 FDEP
-243 PINEVSTETT
+243 PISETSTETT
-253 SEEIPT
+253 SDEIILTEEVP
-259 SEENLIEN
+259 SELDG
-267 VEPVNVEAKSIPVD
+267 VD
-281 NVLETKE
+281 NDE
-288 PDPELAVEEAINI
+288 PEAVA
-301 GDALLETD
+301 
-309 DVTEEQIVFEEP
+309 
-321 PINEVSIETTSEE
+321 
-334 KPTSEEILIENIES
+334 
-348 AIVEAELVTEDSAPK
+348 
-363 IEEAETEHTVEETIN
+363 
-378 TEVAP
+378 
-383 LETDYVTE
+383 
-391 EQVVFEEPLIDEVT
+391 
-405 QETTSEEVI
+405 EEV
-414 FSEETSIT
+414 
-422 QEDAA
+422 
-427 NYDADTVA
+427 
-435 DETYLE
+435 YLE
-441 IDGTTSFEED
+441 IDETTSFEED

-456 TATPEDLDVSDAN
+456 TAHDEQEEDIKPEELDLSN
-469 FSEQPEVQFEDNDD
+469 TIISEPTEEGIEDNNELVEVDD
-483 DVETEDDTK
+483 QIKDDHIA
-492 EGDTLEAVDII
+492 EAEEVAQ
-503 REEPAVKE
+503 EEPPVKE
-511 KLKKRAKKGSVIE
+511 KLKKRARKGSVIE
-524 RSMEM
+524 RLMEM

-556 PDPNDELDIIDE
+556 PDPNDEIDIMDE
-568 HAEVDFD
+568 QADVDFA
-575 ENESNLNT
+575 ENEGNLNL
-583 PEQNQSIEVSEP
+583 PEQNHAVESSGSIMDEDNTSENAS
-595 IIDVDN
+595 IVITKDAD
-601 NSEDPSVMIKKGS
+601 
-614 ETVSDTISASFE
+614 TVSDTISVSFE
-626 DEINKVMDDAID
+626 DEINKVIDDAD
-638 EHIIDVDEVTPE
+638 DQHIVDEGNPE
-650 IIKVDSTTT
+650 IITEDSVTIADSPDDEIILEETTE
-659 VDPLDGEILLDDID
+659 PEPEG
-673 ENNIEKTETVFQ
+673 FA
-685 DTHNTIVEDT
+685 
-695 TNTEEVTSYEIAEEE
+695 NTEEVTSYGYVEEE
-710 IKEESSIK
+710 INEESFLK
-718 LENELHEEISAQ
+718 LENEIHEEISAQ
-730 EEELLETPVAES
+730 EEE
-742 NQSNIALE
+742 
-750 TDTSDVKEEIT
+750 K
-761 FDVTEAEDIADDA
+761 
-774 IIIEQQVASSEP
+774 
-786 IITDTSHDIPA
+786 
-797 QKEEIS
+797 S
-803 EEDDLQE
+803 EEENLRE

-850 ENSSVAYSKLVAENG
+850 ENSPVEYSKLVAENG

-946 TIEEARNV
+946 TVEEARNV

-1001 KIDPILKRAAFIKGN
+1001 KIDPILKRAAFINGN